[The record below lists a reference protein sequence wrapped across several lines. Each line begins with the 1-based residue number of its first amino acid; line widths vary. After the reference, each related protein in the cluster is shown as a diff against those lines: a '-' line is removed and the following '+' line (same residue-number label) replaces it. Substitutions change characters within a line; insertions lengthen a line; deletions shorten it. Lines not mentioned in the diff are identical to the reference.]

1 MKASSEREWVLILN
15 VKFYIISYIFL
26 IVFVRILPP
35 VLRKKSGRNLQQ
47 SATEHIKQNALQKGR
62 GIMKNQNQVKV
73 FVSVFLALL
82 SIQGTAMTGAAA
94 MESVPLATEQ
104 TEQVEEAVTE
114 TMPEESAP
122 SDFLSISS
130 NDAIPD
136 IIQGTPIAIN
146 GVVKSDF
153 SKITVLTV
161 GVYNAAGEQVIGK
174 TLSPNQVEYDLQN
187 LNDALPFENLQAG
200 TYQYRVTASNAT
212 NQNYTVINQSFV
224 VSSDPTVQV
233 GATEDAITIENGSK
247 IPNITV
253 GTSVSISGIV
263 RSASSNITTIT
274 VGVYDSKH
282 KMVTG
287 KNAYP
292 TASVFN
298 VKKLDDF
305 VDFSELP
312 VGTYTYEITVTN
324 GTHAN
329 YTVVNQKFIV
339 SSSSTAT
346 DDSIKITNSATIP
359 NITVGKAVSIRG
371 TVTSAKSNITKITVG
386 VFDANNTLITGN
398 SASPN
403 AKTYNVANM
412 DAAVKFGNLKA
423 GTYYYKVLVT
433 NAAHKDYEAVNQK
446 FTVSES
452 GSSTTTDQIK
462 MTNGVTIPNITAGK
476 SVSIRGTVTSATSNI
491 TKLIV
496 GIYREDGT
504 SVTGRTVVPNAKSY
518 DVSKIDPYVK
528 FGGLSAG
535 TYYYKVL
542 VTNATHTNYAVVNQK
557 FTVSGG
563 STTTTD
569 TLSMTGGVTIPNIKV
584 GNVVSIRGTVTS
596 ASSNLKS
603 VTVGVYDSNNKLVTG
618 KTVAPN
624 AKTYN
629 VRNLDAYVSF
639 GNLKAGTYYYKVI
652 ASNAAN
658 TNVAVVNQKFT
669 VSDGSSTTTDK
680 LSITGGV
687 TIPNIK
693 VGNVVSI
700 RGTVTSAS
708 SNLKSVTVG
717 VYDSN
722 NKLVTGKTAT
732 PNAKT
737 YNIRNLDAYVSF
749 GDLKAGTYY
758 YKVIAS
764 NAANTNV
771 AIVNQKF
778 TVSDGSSTTTDKL
791 SITGGVTIPNIKVG
805 NVVSIRGTVTSAS
818 SNLKSVTVG
827 VYDSSNKLVTGKTVA
842 PNAKTYNVR
851 NLDAY
856 VSFGDLKAGTYYYK
870 VITSNA
876 ANTNVA
882 VVNQKFT
889 VSDGSS
895 TTTDTLSIT
904 GGVTIPNIKIGN
916 VVSIRGTVTSA
927 SSNLKSVTV
936 GVYDS
941 NNKLVTG
948 KTVAPNAKTYN
959 VRNLDAYVSFGDL
972 KAGTYYYKVIASNAA
987 NTNVA
992 VVNQKFTVSDGSST
1006 TTTDTLSITG
1016 GVTIPNIKVGNVVSI
1031 RGTVTS
1037 TSSNLKS
1044 VTVGVYDS
1052 NNKLVTGKTATPNA
1066 KTYNIRNLDAYV
1078 DFGSLKAGTYYYK
1091 VFATNATTTNFPVV
1105 EQKFTVSANGG
1116 TTSNTDTLS
1125 ITGGTTVPNIKVGNT
1140 VVVQGT
1146 IQSKTS
1152 NITSLTVGVFDQ
1164 NQKLVTGKTVHPNV
1178 RTYNVH
1184 NLDYYVN
1191 FGDLKAGTYY
1201 YKVIATNGAYTNQ
1214 AVVNQKFTV
1223 SDGSSTTTDK
1233 LSMTGG
1239 VTIPNIKVGNVVSIR
1254 GTVTSAS
1261 SNLKSVTV
1269 GVYDSNNNL
1278 VTGKTVAPN
1287 AKTYNVRNL
1296 DAYVSFG
1303 DLQAGTYYYRVFA
1316 TNAAN
1321 TNVAVVNQKF
1331 TVSDGSSTT
1340 TDKLSMTGGVTIP
1353 NIKVG
1358 NVVSIRGTVTS
1369 ASSNLKSVT
1378 AGVYDSNNK
1387 LVTGKTATPNAKT
1400 YNVSN
1405 LDAYVD
1411 FGSLKAG
1418 TYYYRVFATNAT
1430 TTNFPVVEQKFTVSA
1445 NGSTTASDTLSIS
1458 GGTSVPNITEGTS
1471 VVVKGTVS
1479 SASSNITSVTV
1490 GVYSASGNLITG
1502 KTVKPNAKSY
1512 DLRKLDAY
1520 VNFNLL
1526 TPGSYLY
1533 RVTVSNGT
1541 KTQQLVNQAFQVK
1554 AKSGS
1559 AQNKDKL
1566 TLSGG
1571 TTIPNI
1577 KVGKAVSIRGTVK
1590 SATSNITSLT
1600 VGVFSSSGNL
1610 VTGKTVRPNAKS
1622 YDIHQVDAYVN
1633 FNLLSP
1639 DTYYYSVIA
1648 TNGSYQNQIVSYQ
1661 KFTVTK

>member
-1 MKASSEREWVLILN
+1 
-15 VKFYIISYIFL
+15 
-26 IVFVRILPP
+26 
-35 VLRKKSGRNLQQ
+35 
-47 SATEHIKQNALQKGR
+47 
-62 GIMKNQNQVKV
+62 MKNQNQIKV

-94 MESVPLATEQ
+94 MVSTPDPTEQ
-104 TEQVEEAVTE
+104 TKEAVTE
-114 TMPEESAP
+114 VLPEEYAP
-122 SDFLSISS
+122 ADFLSISG
-130 NDAIPD
+130 NDAIPN
-136 IIQGTPIAIN
+136 IIQGTPLAIN
-146 GVVKSDF
+146 GTVKSDF

-174 TLSPNQVEYDLQN
+174 TLSPNQVEFNLQS
-187 LNDALPFENLQAG
+187 LNDDLPFETLQAG
-200 TYQYRVTASNAT
+200 TYHYRVTASNAT
-212 NQNYTVINQSFV
+212 HQDFTVINQSFV

-274 VGVYDSKH
+274 VGVYDSNH

-324 GTHAN
+324 GTHTN
-329 YTVVNQKFIV
+329 YTVVNQKFTV

-346 DDSIKITNSATIP
+346 DDSIKITNNATIP
-359 NITVGKAVSIRG
+359 NIMVGKAVSIRG

-386 VFDANNTLITGN
+386 VFDANNTLVTGN

-446 FTVSES
+446 FIVSES

-557 FTVSGG
+557 FTVSDD
-563 STTTTD
+563 ST
-569 TLSMTGGVTIPNIKV
+569 
-584 GNVVSIRGTVTS
+584 
-596 ASSNLKS
+596 
-603 VTVGVYDSNNKLVTG
+603 
-618 KTVAPN
+618 
-624 AKTYN
+624 
-629 VRNLDAYVSF
+629 
-639 GNLKAGTYYYKVI
+639 
-652 ASNAAN
+652 
-658 TNVAVVNQKFT
+658 
-669 VSDGSSTTTDK
+669 TTTDK

-737 YNIRNLDAYVSF
+737 YN
-749 GDLKAGTYY
+749 
-758 YKVIAS
+758 
-764 NAANTNV
+764 
-771 AIVNQKF
+771 
-778 TVSDGSSTTTDKL
+778 
-791 SITGGVTIPNIKVG
+791 
-805 NVVSIRGTVTSAS
+805 
-818 SNLKSVTVG
+818 
-827 VYDSSNKLVTGKTVA
+827 
-842 PNAKTYNVR
+842 VR

-856 VSFGDLKAGTYYYK
+856 VSFGD
-870 VITSNA
+870 
-876 ANTNVA
+876 
-882 VVNQKFT
+882 
-889 VSDGSS
+889 
-895 TTTDTLSIT
+895 
-904 GGVTIPNIKIGN
+904 
-916 VVSIRGTVTSA
+916 
-927 SSNLKSVTV
+927 
-936 GVYDS
+936 
-941 NNKLVTG
+941 
-948 KTVAPNAKTYN
+948 
-959 VRNLDAYVSFGDL
+959 
-972 KAGTYYYKVIASNAA
+972 
-987 NTNVA
+987 
-992 VVNQKFTVSDGSST
+992 
-1006 TTTDTLSITG
+1006 
-1016 GVTIPNIKVGNVVSI
+1016 
-1031 RGTVTS
+1031 
-1037 TSSNLKS
+1037 
-1044 VTVGVYDS
+1044 
-1052 NNKLVTGKTATPNA
+1052 
-1066 KTYNIRNLDAYV
+1066 
-1078 DFGSLKAGTYYYK
+1078 
-1091 VFATNATTTNFPVV
+1091 
-1105 EQKFTVSANGG
+1105 
-1116 TTSNTDTLS
+1116 
-1125 ITGGTTVPNIKVGNT
+1125 
-1140 VVVQGT
+1140 
-1146 IQSKTS
+1146 
-1152 NITSLTVGVFDQ
+1152 
-1164 NQKLVTGKTVHPNV
+1164 
-1178 RTYNVH
+1178 
-1184 NLDYYVN
+1184 
-1191 FGDLKAGTYY
+1191 
-1201 YKVIATNGAYTNQ
+1201 
-1214 AVVNQKFTV
+1214 
-1223 SDGSSTTTDK
+1223 
-1233 LSMTGG
+1233 
-1239 VTIPNIKVGNVVSIR
+1239 
-1254 GTVTSAS
+1254 
-1261 SNLKSVTV
+1261 
-1269 GVYDSNNNL
+1269 
-1278 VTGKTVAPN
+1278 
-1287 AKTYNVRNL
+1287 
-1296 DAYVSFG
+1296 
-1303 DLQAGTYYYRVFA
+1303 
-1316 TNAAN
+1316 
-1321 TNVAVVNQKF
+1321 
-1331 TVSDGSSTT
+1331 
-1340 TDKLSMTGGVTIP
+1340 
-1353 NIKVG
+1353 
-1358 NVVSIRGTVTS
+1358 
-1369 ASSNLKSVT
+1369 
-1378 AGVYDSNNK
+1378 
-1387 LVTGKTATPNAKT
+1387 
-1400 YNVSN
+1400 
-1405 LDAYVD
+1405 
-1411 FGSLKAG
+1411 LKAG

-1502 KTVKPNAKSY
+1502 KTAKPNAKSY

-1559 AQNKDKL
+1559 AQSKDKL

-1590 SATSNITSLT
+1590 SGTSNITSLT
-1600 VGVFSSSGNL
+1600 VGVFTSSGNL

-1639 DTYYYSVIA
+1639 DTYYYGVIA

-1661 KFTVTK
+1661 KFKVTE

>member
-1 MKASSEREWVLILN
+1 
-15 VKFYIISYIFL
+15 
-26 IVFVRILPP
+26 
-35 VLRKKSGRNLQQ
+35 
-47 SATEHIKQNALQKGR
+47 
-62 GIMKNQNQVKV
+62 MKNQNQIKV

-94 MESVPLATEQ
+94 MVSTPDPTEQ
-104 TEQVEEAVTE
+104 TEQMEEAVTE
-114 TMPEESAP
+114 TMPEESLS
-122 SDFLSISS
+122 SDALSISS

-187 LNDALPFENLQAG
+187 LNDALPFENLQDG

-212 NQNYTVINQSFV
+212 NQNYIVINQSFV

-274 VGVYDSKH
+274 VGVYDSNH

-324 GTHAN
+324 GTHTN
-329 YTVVNQKFIV
+329 YTVVNQKFTV

-346 DDSIKITNSATIP
+346 DDSIKITNNATIP
-359 NITVGKAVSIRG
+359 NIMVGKAVSIRG

-386 VFDANNTLITGN
+386 VFDANNTLVTGN

-403 AKTYNVANM
+403 AKIYNVANM

-446 FTVSES
+446 FIVSES

-557 FTVSGG
+557 FTVSDG
-563 STTTTD
+563 ST
-569 TLSMTGGVTIPNIKV
+569 
-584 GNVVSIRGTVTS
+584 
-596 ASSNLKS
+596 
-603 VTVGVYDSNNKLVTG
+603 
-618 KTVAPN
+618 
-624 AKTYN
+624 
-629 VRNLDAYVSF
+629 
-639 GNLKAGTYYYKVI
+639 
-652 ASNAAN
+652 
-658 TNVAVVNQKFT
+658 
-669 VSDGSSTTTDK
+669 TTTDK

-693 VGNVVSI
+693 V
-700 RGTVTSAS
+700 
-708 SNLKSVTVG
+708 
-717 VYDSN
+717 
-722 NKLVTGKTAT
+722 
-732 PNAKT
+732 
-737 YNIRNLDAYVSF
+737 
-749 GDLKAGTYY
+749 
-758 YKVIAS
+758 
-764 NAANTNV
+764 
-771 AIVNQKF
+771 
-778 TVSDGSSTTTDKL
+778 
-791 SITGGVTIPNIKVG
+791 
-805 NVVSIRGTVTSAS
+805 
-818 SNLKSVTVG
+818 
-827 VYDSSNKLVTGKTVA
+827 
-842 PNAKTYNVR
+842 
-851 NLDAY
+851 
-856 VSFGDLKAGTYYYK
+856 
-870 VITSNA
+870 
-876 ANTNVA
+876 
-882 VVNQKFT
+882 
-889 VSDGSS
+889 
-895 TTTDTLSIT
+895 
-904 GGVTIPNIKIGN
+904 GN

-992 VVNQKFTVSDGSST
+992 VVNQKFTVSDGST
-1006 TTTDTLSITG
+1006 
-1016 GVTIPNIKVGNVVSI
+1016 
-1031 RGTVTS
+1031 
-1037 TSSNLKS
+1037 
-1044 VTVGVYDS
+1044 
-1052 NNKLVTGKTATPNA
+1052 
-1066 KTYNIRNLDAYV
+1066 
-1078 DFGSLKAGTYYYK
+1078 
-1091 VFATNATTTNFPVV
+1091 
-1105 EQKFTVSANGG
+1105 
-1116 TTSNTDTLS
+1116 
-1125 ITGGTTVPNIKVGNT
+1125 
-1140 VVVQGT
+1140 
-1146 IQSKTS
+1146 
-1152 NITSLTVGVFDQ
+1152 
-1164 NQKLVTGKTVHPNV
+1164 
-1178 RTYNVH
+1178 
-1184 NLDYYVN
+1184 
-1191 FGDLKAGTYY
+1191 
-1201 YKVIATNGAYTNQ
+1201 
-1214 AVVNQKFTV
+1214 
-1223 SDGSSTTTDK
+1223 TTTDK
-1233 LSMTGG
+1233 LSITGG

-1269 GVYDSNNNL
+1269 GVYDSNNKL
-1278 VTGKTVAPN
+1278 VTGKTATPN

-1303 DLQAGTYYYRVFA
+1303 D
-1316 TNAAN
+1316 
-1321 TNVAVVNQKF
+1321 
-1331 TVSDGSSTT
+1331 
-1340 TDKLSMTGGVTIP
+1340 
-1353 NIKVG
+1353 
-1358 NVVSIRGTVTS
+1358 
-1369 ASSNLKSVT
+1369 
-1378 AGVYDSNNK
+1378 
-1387 LVTGKTATPNAKT
+1387 
-1400 YNVSN
+1400 
-1405 LDAYVD
+1405 
-1411 FGSLKAG
+1411 LKAG

-1502 KTVKPNAKSY
+1502 KTAKPNAKSY

-1559 AQNKDKL
+1559 AQSKDKL

-1600 VGVFSSSGNL
+1600 VGVFTASGNF
-1610 VTGKTVRPNAKS
+1610 VTGKTVKPNAKS
-1622 YDIHQVDAYVN
+1622 YDVSRLDNYVN
-1633 FNLLSP
+1633 FNILSA
-1639 DTYYYSVIA
+1639 DTYYYGIIA

-1661 KFTVTK
+1661 KFKVTE

>member
-1 MKASSEREWVLILN
+1 
-15 VKFYIISYIFL
+15 
-26 IVFVRILPP
+26 
-35 VLRKKSGRNLQQ
+35 
-47 SATEHIKQNALQKGR
+47 
-62 GIMKNQNQVKV
+62 MKNQNQIKV

-94 MESVPLATEQ
+94 MVSTPDPTEQ
-104 TEQVEEAVTE
+104 TKEAVTE
-114 TMPEESAP
+114 VLPEEYAP
-122 SDFLSISS
+122 ADFLSISG
-130 NDAIPD
+130 NDAIPN
-136 IIQGTPIAIN
+136 IIQGTPLAIN
-146 GVVKSDF
+146 GTVKSDF

-212 NQNYTVINQSFV
+212 NQNYIVINQSFV
-224 VSSDPTVQV
+224 ISSDPTVQV
-233 GATEDAITIENGSK
+233 EATEDAITIENGSK

-274 VGVYDSKH
+274 VGVYDSNH

-324 GTHAN
+324 GTHTN
-329 YTVVNQKFIV
+329 YTVVNQKFTV

-346 DDSIKITNSATIP
+346 DDSIKITNNATIP
-359 NITVGKAVSIRG
+359 NIMVGKAVSIRG

-386 VFDANNTLITGN
+386 VFDANNTLVTGN

-433 NAAHKDYEAVNQK
+433 NASHKDYEAVNQK
-446 FTVSES
+446 FIVSES

-557 FTVSGG
+557 FTVSDG
-563 STTTTD
+563 ST
-569 TLSMTGGVTIPNIKV
+569 
-584 GNVVSIRGTVTS
+584 
-596 ASSNLKS
+596 
-603 VTVGVYDSNNKLVTG
+603 
-618 KTVAPN
+618 
-624 AKTYN
+624 
-629 VRNLDAYVSF
+629 
-639 GNLKAGTYYYKVI
+639 
-652 ASNAAN
+652 
-658 TNVAVVNQKFT
+658 
-669 VSDGSSTTTDK
+669 TTTDK

-693 VGNVVSI
+693 V
-700 RGTVTSAS
+700 
-708 SNLKSVTVG
+708 
-717 VYDSN
+717 
-722 NKLVTGKTAT
+722 
-732 PNAKT
+732 
-737 YNIRNLDAYVSF
+737 
-749 GDLKAGTYY
+749 
-758 YKVIAS
+758 
-764 NAANTNV
+764 
-771 AIVNQKF
+771 
-778 TVSDGSSTTTDKL
+778 
-791 SITGGVTIPNIKVG
+791 
-805 NVVSIRGTVTSAS
+805 
-818 SNLKSVTVG
+818 
-827 VYDSSNKLVTGKTVA
+827 
-842 PNAKTYNVR
+842 
-851 NLDAY
+851 
-856 VSFGDLKAGTYYYK
+856 
-870 VITSNA
+870 
-876 ANTNVA
+876 
-882 VVNQKFT
+882 
-889 VSDGSS
+889 
-895 TTTDTLSIT
+895 
-904 GGVTIPNIKIGN
+904 GN

-1006 TTTDTLSITG
+1006 TTTDKLSI
-1016 GVTIPNIKVGNVVSI
+1016 
-1031 RGTVTS
+1031 
-1037 TSSNLKS
+1037 
-1044 VTVGVYDS
+1044 
-1052 NNKLVTGKTATPNA
+1052 
-1066 KTYNIRNLDAYV
+1066 
-1078 DFGSLKAGTYYYK
+1078 
-1091 VFATNATTTNFPVV
+1091 
-1105 EQKFTVSANGG
+1105 
-1116 TTSNTDTLS
+1116 
-1125 ITGGTTVPNIKVGNT
+1125 
-1140 VVVQGT
+1140 
-1146 IQSKTS
+1146 
-1152 NITSLTVGVFDQ
+1152 
-1164 NQKLVTGKTVHPNV
+1164 
-1178 RTYNVH
+1178 
-1184 NLDYYVN
+1184 
-1191 FGDLKAGTYY
+1191 
-1201 YKVIATNGAYTNQ
+1201 
-1214 AVVNQKFTV
+1214 
-1223 SDGSSTTTDK
+1223 
-1233 LSMTGG
+1233 TGG

-1269 GVYDSNNNL
+1269 GVYDSNNKL

-1303 DLQAGTYYYRVFA
+1303 DLKAGTYYYKVIA
-1316 TNAAN
+1316 SNAAN

-1331 TVSDGSSTT
+1331 TVSDGSTTT
-1340 TDKLSMTGGVTIP
+1340 TDKLSITGGVTIP

-1378 AGVYDSNNK
+1378 VGVYDSNNK

-1400 YNVSN
+1400 YNVRN
-1405 LDAYVD
+1405 LDAYVS
-1411 FGSLKAG
+1411 FGDLKAG

-1502 KTVKPNAKSY
+1502 KTAKPNAKSY

-1559 AQNKDKL
+1559 AQSKDKL

-1590 SATSNITSLT
+1590 SGTSNITSLT
-1600 VGVFSSSGNL
+1600 VGVFTSSGNL

-1639 DTYYYSVIA
+1639 DTYYYGVVA
-1648 TNGSYQNQIVSYQ
+1648 TNSSYQNQIVSYQ
-1661 KFTVTK
+1661 KFKVTE

>member
-1 MKASSEREWVLILN
+1 MKVSSEREWVLVLN

-26 IVFVRILPP
+26 IIFENILPP

-47 SATEHIKQNALQKGR
+47 SATEHIEQNALQKGR
-62 GIMKNQNQVKV
+62 GIMKNQNQIKV

-94 MESVPLATEQ
+94 MVSTPDPTEQ
-104 TEQVEEAVTE
+104 TKEAVTE
-114 TMPEESAP
+114 VLPEEYAP
-122 SDFLSISS
+122 ADFLSISG
-130 NDAIPD
+130 NDAIPN
-136 IIQGTPIAIN
+136 IIQGTPLAIN
-146 GVVKSDF
+146 GTVKSDF
-153 SKITVLTV
+153 SKITVLTA
-161 GVYNAAGEQVIGK
+161 GVYDATGKQVLGK
-174 TLSPNQVEYDLQN
+174 TLSPNQVEFNLQS
-187 LNDALPFENLQAG
+187 LNDDLPFETLQAG
-200 TYQYRVTASNAT
+200 TYHYRVTASNAT
-212 NQNYTVINQSFV
+212 HQDFTVINQSFV

-274 VGVYDSKH
+274 VGVYDSNH

-324 GTHAN
+324 GTHTN
-329 YTVVNQKFIV
+329 YTVVNQKFTV

-346 DDSIKITNSATIP
+346 DDSIKITNNATIP
-359 NITVGKAVSIRG
+359 NIMVGKAVSIRG

-386 VFDANNTLITGN
+386 VFDANNTLVTGN

-446 FTVSES
+446 FIVSES

-557 FTVSGG
+557 FTVSDG
-563 STTTTD
+563 ST
-569 TLSMTGGVTIPNIKV
+569 
-584 GNVVSIRGTVTS
+584 
-596 ASSNLKS
+596 
-603 VTVGVYDSNNKLVTG
+603 
-618 KTVAPN
+618 
-624 AKTYN
+624 
-629 VRNLDAYVSF
+629 
-639 GNLKAGTYYYKVI
+639 
-652 ASNAAN
+652 
-658 TNVAVVNQKFT
+658 
-669 VSDGSSTTTDK
+669 TTTDK

-693 VGNVVSI
+693 V
-700 RGTVTSAS
+700 
-708 SNLKSVTVG
+708 
-717 VYDSN
+717 
-722 NKLVTGKTAT
+722 
-732 PNAKT
+732 
-737 YNIRNLDAYVSF
+737 
-749 GDLKAGTYY
+749 
-758 YKVIAS
+758 
-764 NAANTNV
+764 
-771 AIVNQKF
+771 
-778 TVSDGSSTTTDKL
+778 
-791 SITGGVTIPNIKVG
+791 
-805 NVVSIRGTVTSAS
+805 
-818 SNLKSVTVG
+818 
-827 VYDSSNKLVTGKTVA
+827 
-842 PNAKTYNVR
+842 
-851 NLDAY
+851 
-856 VSFGDLKAGTYYYK
+856 
-870 VITSNA
+870 
-876 ANTNVA
+876 
-882 VVNQKFT
+882 
-889 VSDGSS
+889 
-895 TTTDTLSIT
+895 
-904 GGVTIPNIKIGN
+904 GN

-992 VVNQKFTVSDGSST
+992 VVSQKFTVSDGST
-1006 TTTDTLSITG
+1006 
-1016 GVTIPNIKVGNVVSI
+1016 
-1031 RGTVTS
+1031 
-1037 TSSNLKS
+1037 
-1044 VTVGVYDS
+1044 
-1052 NNKLVTGKTATPNA
+1052 
-1066 KTYNIRNLDAYV
+1066 
-1078 DFGSLKAGTYYYK
+1078 
-1091 VFATNATTTNFPVV
+1091 
-1105 EQKFTVSANGG
+1105 
-1116 TTSNTDTLS
+1116 
-1125 ITGGTTVPNIKVGNT
+1125 
-1140 VVVQGT
+1140 
-1146 IQSKTS
+1146 
-1152 NITSLTVGVFDQ
+1152 
-1164 NQKLVTGKTVHPNV
+1164 
-1178 RTYNVH
+1178 
-1184 NLDYYVN
+1184 
-1191 FGDLKAGTYY
+1191 
-1201 YKVIATNGAYTNQ
+1201 
-1214 AVVNQKFTV
+1214 
-1223 SDGSSTTTDK
+1223 TTTDK
-1233 LSMTGG
+1233 LSITGG

-1269 GVYDSNNNL
+1269 GVYDSNNKL
-1278 VTGKTVAPN
+1278 VTGKTATPN

-1303 DLQAGTYYYRVFA
+1303 D
-1316 TNAAN
+1316 
-1321 TNVAVVNQKF
+1321 
-1331 TVSDGSSTT
+1331 
-1340 TDKLSMTGGVTIP
+1340 
-1353 NIKVG
+1353 
-1358 NVVSIRGTVTS
+1358 
-1369 ASSNLKSVT
+1369 
-1378 AGVYDSNNK
+1378 
-1387 LVTGKTATPNAKT
+1387 
-1400 YNVSN
+1400 
-1405 LDAYVD
+1405 
-1411 FGSLKAG
+1411 LKAG

-1502 KTVKPNAKSY
+1502 KTAKPNAKSY

-1559 AQNKDKL
+1559 AQSKDKL

-1571 TTIPNI
+1571 RTIPNI

-1600 VGVFSSSGNL
+1600 VGVFTASGNF
-1610 VTGKTVRPNAKS
+1610 VTGKTVKPNAKS
-1622 YDIHQVDAYVN
+1622 YDVSRLDNYVN
-1633 FNLLSP
+1633 FNILSA
-1639 DTYYYSVIA
+1639 DTYYYGIIA

-1661 KFTVTK
+1661 KFKVTE

>member
-1 MKASSEREWVLILN
+1 
-15 VKFYIISYIFL
+15 
-26 IVFVRILPP
+26 
-35 VLRKKSGRNLQQ
+35 
-47 SATEHIKQNALQKGR
+47 
-62 GIMKNQNQVKV
+62 MKNQNQIKV

-94 MESVPLATEQ
+94 MVSTPDPTEQ
-104 TEQVEEAVTE
+104 TKEAVTE
-114 TMPEESAP
+114 VLPEEYAP
-122 SDFLSISS
+122 ADFLSISG
-130 NDAIPD
+130 NDAIPN
-136 IIQGTPIAIN
+136 IIQGTPLAIN
-146 GVVKSDF
+146 GTVKSDF
-153 SKITVLTV
+153 SKITVLTA
-161 GVYNAAGEQVIGK
+161 GVYDATGKQVLGK
-174 TLSPNQVEYDLQN
+174 TLSPNQVEFNLQS
-187 LNDALPFENLQAG
+187 LNDDLPFETLQAG

-212 NQNYTVINQSFV
+212 NQNYIVINQSFV

-274 VGVYDSKH
+274 VGVYDSNH

-324 GTHAN
+324 GTHTN
-329 YTVVNQKFIV
+329 YTVVNQKFTV

-346 DDSIKITNSATIP
+346 DDSIKITNNATIP
-359 NITVGKAVSIRG
+359 NIMVGKAVSIRG

-386 VFDANNTLITGN
+386 VFDANNTLVTGN

-403 AKTYNVANM
+403 AKIYNVANM

-446 FTVSES
+446 FIVSES

-557 FTVSGG
+557 FTVSDD
-563 STTTTD
+563 ST
-569 TLSMTGGVTIPNIKV
+569 
-584 GNVVSIRGTVTS
+584 
-596 ASSNLKS
+596 
-603 VTVGVYDSNNKLVTG
+603 
-618 KTVAPN
+618 
-624 AKTYN
+624 
-629 VRNLDAYVSF
+629 
-639 GNLKAGTYYYKVI
+639 
-652 ASNAAN
+652 
-658 TNVAVVNQKFT
+658 
-669 VSDGSSTTTDK
+669 TTTDK

-700 RGTVTSAS
+700 RGT
-708 SNLKSVTVG
+708 
-717 VYDSN
+717 
-722 NKLVTGKTAT
+722 
-732 PNAKT
+732 
-737 YNIRNLDAYVSF
+737 I
-749 GDLKAGTYY
+749 
-758 YKVIAS
+758 
-764 NAANTNV
+764 
-771 AIVNQKF
+771 
-778 TVSDGSSTTTDKL
+778 
-791 SITGGVTIPNIKVG
+791 
-805 NVVSIRGTVTSAS
+805 
-818 SNLKSVTVG
+818 
-827 VYDSSNKLVTGKTVA
+827 
-842 PNAKTYNVR
+842 
-851 NLDAY
+851 
-856 VSFGDLKAGTYYYK
+856 
-870 VITSNA
+870 
-876 ANTNVA
+876 
-882 VVNQKFT
+882 
-889 VSDGSS
+889 
-895 TTTDTLSIT
+895 
-904 GGVTIPNIKIGN
+904 
-916 VVSIRGTVTSA
+916 TSA

-992 VVNQKFTVSDGSST
+992 VVNQKFTVSDGST
-1006 TTTDTLSITG
+1006 TT
-1016 GVTIPNIKVGNVVSI
+1016 
-1031 RGTVTS
+1031 
-1037 TSSNLKS
+1037 
-1044 VTVGVYDS
+1044 
-1052 NNKLVTGKTATPNA
+1052 A
-1066 KTYNIRNLDAYV
+1066 
-1078 DFGSLKAGTYYYK
+1078 
-1091 VFATNATTTNFPVV
+1091 
-1105 EQKFTVSANGG
+1105 
-1116 TTSNTDTLS
+1116 
-1125 ITGGTTVPNIKVGNT
+1125 
-1140 VVVQGT
+1140 
-1146 IQSKTS
+1146 
-1152 NITSLTVGVFDQ
+1152 
-1164 NQKLVTGKTVHPNV
+1164 
-1178 RTYNVH
+1178 
-1184 NLDYYVN
+1184 
-1191 FGDLKAGTYY
+1191 
-1201 YKVIATNGAYTNQ
+1201 
-1214 AVVNQKFTV
+1214 
-1223 SDGSSTTTDK
+1223 DK
-1233 LSMTGG
+1233 LSITGG

-1269 GVYDSNNNL
+1269 GVYDSNNKL
-1278 VTGKTVAPN
+1278 VTGKTATPN

-1303 DLQAGTYYYRVFA
+1303 D
-1316 TNAAN
+1316 
-1321 TNVAVVNQKF
+1321 
-1331 TVSDGSSTT
+1331 
-1340 TDKLSMTGGVTIP
+1340 
-1353 NIKVG
+1353 
-1358 NVVSIRGTVTS
+1358 
-1369 ASSNLKSVT
+1369 
-1378 AGVYDSNNK
+1378 
-1387 LVTGKTATPNAKT
+1387 
-1400 YNVSN
+1400 
-1405 LDAYVD
+1405 
-1411 FGSLKAG
+1411 LKAG

-1502 KTVKPNAKSY
+1502 KTAKPNAKSY

-1559 AQNKDKL
+1559 AQSKDKL

-1590 SATSNITSLT
+1590 SGTSNITSLT
-1600 VGVFSSSGNL
+1600 VGVFTSSGNL

-1639 DTYYYSVIA
+1639 DTYYYGVIA

-1661 KFTVTK
+1661 KFKVTE

>member
-1 MKASSEREWVLILN
+1 
-15 VKFYIISYIFL
+15 
-26 IVFVRILPP
+26 
-35 VLRKKSGRNLQQ
+35 
-47 SATEHIKQNALQKGR
+47 
-62 GIMKNQNQVKV
+62 MKNQNQIKV

-94 MESVPLATEQ
+94 MVSTPDPTEQ
-104 TEQVEEAVTE
+104 TKEAVTE
-114 TMPEESAP
+114 VLPEEYASA
-122 SDFLSISS
+122 DFLSISG
-130 NDAIPD
+130 NDAIPN
-136 IIQGTPIAIN
+136 IIQGTPLAIN
-146 GVVKSDF
+146 GTVKSDF

-212 NQNYTVINQSFV
+212 NQNYIVINQSFV
-224 VSSDPTVQV
+224 ISSDPTVQV
-233 GATEDAITIENGSK
+233 EATEDAITIENGSK

-263 RSASSNITTIT
+263 RSASSNITTII
-274 VGVYDSKH
+274 VGVYDSNH

-312 VGTYTYEITVTN
+312 VGTYTYEIIVTN
-324 GTHAN
+324 GTHMN
-329 YTVVNQKFIV
+329 YTVVNQKFTV

-346 DDSIKITNSATIP
+346 DDSIKITNNATIP
-359 NITVGKAVSIRG
+359 NIMVGKAVSIRG

-386 VFDANNTLITGN
+386 VFDANNTLVTGN

-433 NAAHKDYEAVNQK
+433 NAAHKNYEAVNQK
-446 FTVSES
+446 FIVSES

-557 FTVSGG
+557 FTVSDG

-569 TLSMTGGVTIPNIKV
+569 KLSMTGGVTIPNIKV

-618 KTVAPN
+618 KTVTPN

-639 GNLKAGTYYYKVI
+639 GDLKAGTYYYKVI

-669 VSDGSSTTTDK
+669 VSDGSTTTTDK

-737 YNIRNLDAYVSF
+737 YN
-749 GDLKAGTYY
+749 
-758 YKVIAS
+758 
-764 NAANTNV
+764 
-771 AIVNQKF
+771 
-778 TVSDGSSTTTDKL
+778 
-791 SITGGVTIPNIKVG
+791 
-805 NVVSIRGTVTSAS
+805 
-818 SNLKSVTVG
+818 
-827 VYDSSNKLVTGKTVA
+827 
-842 PNAKTYNVR
+842 VR

-856 VSFGDLKAGTYYYK
+856 VSFGD
-870 VITSNA
+870 
-876 ANTNVA
+876 
-882 VVNQKFT
+882 
-889 VSDGSS
+889 
-895 TTTDTLSIT
+895 
-904 GGVTIPNIKIGN
+904 
-916 VVSIRGTVTSA
+916 
-927 SSNLKSVTV
+927 
-936 GVYDS
+936 
-941 NNKLVTG
+941 
-948 KTVAPNAKTYN
+948 
-959 VRNLDAYVSFGDL
+959 
-972 KAGTYYYKVIASNAA
+972 
-987 NTNVA
+987 
-992 VVNQKFTVSDGSST
+992 
-1006 TTTDTLSITG
+1006 
-1016 GVTIPNIKVGNVVSI
+1016 
-1031 RGTVTS
+1031 
-1037 TSSNLKS
+1037 
-1044 VTVGVYDS
+1044 
-1052 NNKLVTGKTATPNA
+1052 
-1066 KTYNIRNLDAYV
+1066 
-1078 DFGSLKAGTYYYK
+1078 
-1091 VFATNATTTNFPVV
+1091 
-1105 EQKFTVSANGG
+1105 
-1116 TTSNTDTLS
+1116 
-1125 ITGGTTVPNIKVGNT
+1125 
-1140 VVVQGT
+1140 
-1146 IQSKTS
+1146 
-1152 NITSLTVGVFDQ
+1152 
-1164 NQKLVTGKTVHPNV
+1164 
-1178 RTYNVH
+1178 
-1184 NLDYYVN
+1184 
-1191 FGDLKAGTYY
+1191 
-1201 YKVIATNGAYTNQ
+1201 
-1214 AVVNQKFTV
+1214 
-1223 SDGSSTTTDK
+1223 
-1233 LSMTGG
+1233 
-1239 VTIPNIKVGNVVSIR
+1239 
-1254 GTVTSAS
+1254 
-1261 SNLKSVTV
+1261 
-1269 GVYDSNNNL
+1269 
-1278 VTGKTVAPN
+1278 
-1287 AKTYNVRNL
+1287 
-1296 DAYVSFG
+1296 
-1303 DLQAGTYYYRVFA
+1303 
-1316 TNAAN
+1316 
-1321 TNVAVVNQKF
+1321 
-1331 TVSDGSSTT
+1331 
-1340 TDKLSMTGGVTIP
+1340 
-1353 NIKVG
+1353 
-1358 NVVSIRGTVTS
+1358 
-1369 ASSNLKSVT
+1369 
-1378 AGVYDSNNK
+1378 
-1387 LVTGKTATPNAKT
+1387 
-1400 YNVSN
+1400 
-1405 LDAYVD
+1405 
-1411 FGSLKAG
+1411 LKAG

-1502 KTVKPNAKSY
+1502 KTAKPNAKSY

-1541 KTQQLVNQAFQVK
+1541 KIQQLVNQAFQVK

-1559 AQNKDKL
+1559 AQSKDKL

-1590 SATSNITSLT
+1590 SGTSNITSLT

-1639 DTYYYSVIA
+1639 DTYYYGVIA
-1648 TNGSYQNQIVSYQ
+1648 TNSSYQNQIVSYQ

>member
-1 MKASSEREWVLILN
+1 
-15 VKFYIISYIFL
+15 
-26 IVFVRILPP
+26 
-35 VLRKKSGRNLQQ
+35 
-47 SATEHIKQNALQKGR
+47 
-62 GIMKNQNQVKV
+62 MKNQNQIKV

-104 TEQVEEAVTE
+104 TEQMEEAVTE
-114 TMPEESAP
+114 TMPEESLS
-122 SDFLSISS
+122 SDALSISS

-136 IIQGTPIAIN
+136 IIQGTPLAIN

-212 NQNYTVINQSFV
+212 NQNYIVINQSFV

-274 VGVYDSKH
+274 VGVYDSNH

-324 GTHAN
+324 GTHTN
-329 YTVVNQKFIV
+329 YTVVNQKFTV

-346 DDSIKITNSATIP
+346 DDSIKITNNATIP
-359 NITVGKAVSIRG
+359 NIMVGKAVSIRG

-386 VFDANNTLITGN
+386 VFDANNTLVTGN

-433 NAAHKDYEAVNQK
+433 NAAHKDYEVVNQK
-446 FTVSES
+446 FIVSES

-557 FTVSGG
+557 FTVSDD
-563 STTTTD
+563 ST
-569 TLSMTGGVTIPNIKV
+569 
-584 GNVVSIRGTVTS
+584 
-596 ASSNLKS
+596 
-603 VTVGVYDSNNKLVTG
+603 
-618 KTVAPN
+618 
-624 AKTYN
+624 
-629 VRNLDAYVSF
+629 
-639 GNLKAGTYYYKVI
+639 
-652 ASNAAN
+652 
-658 TNVAVVNQKFT
+658 
-669 VSDGSSTTTDK
+669 TTTDK

-693 VGNVVSI
+693 V
-700 RGTVTSAS
+700 
-708 SNLKSVTVG
+708 
-717 VYDSN
+717 
-722 NKLVTGKTAT
+722 
-732 PNAKT
+732 
-737 YNIRNLDAYVSF
+737 
-749 GDLKAGTYY
+749 
-758 YKVIAS
+758 
-764 NAANTNV
+764 
-771 AIVNQKF
+771 
-778 TVSDGSSTTTDKL
+778 
-791 SITGGVTIPNIKVG
+791 
-805 NVVSIRGTVTSAS
+805 
-818 SNLKSVTVG
+818 
-827 VYDSSNKLVTGKTVA
+827 
-842 PNAKTYNVR
+842 
-851 NLDAY
+851 
-856 VSFGDLKAGTYYYK
+856 
-870 VITSNA
+870 
-876 ANTNVA
+876 
-882 VVNQKFT
+882 
-889 VSDGSS
+889 
-895 TTTDTLSIT
+895 
-904 GGVTIPNIKIGN
+904 GN

-1006 TTTDTLSITG
+1006 TTTDKLSI
-1016 GVTIPNIKVGNVVSI
+1016 
-1031 RGTVTS
+1031 
-1037 TSSNLKS
+1037 
-1044 VTVGVYDS
+1044 
-1052 NNKLVTGKTATPNA
+1052 
-1066 KTYNIRNLDAYV
+1066 
-1078 DFGSLKAGTYYYK
+1078 
-1091 VFATNATTTNFPVV
+1091 
-1105 EQKFTVSANGG
+1105 
-1116 TTSNTDTLS
+1116 
-1125 ITGGTTVPNIKVGNT
+1125 
-1140 VVVQGT
+1140 
-1146 IQSKTS
+1146 
-1152 NITSLTVGVFDQ
+1152 
-1164 NQKLVTGKTVHPNV
+1164 
-1178 RTYNVH
+1178 
-1184 NLDYYVN
+1184 
-1191 FGDLKAGTYY
+1191 
-1201 YKVIATNGAYTNQ
+1201 
-1214 AVVNQKFTV
+1214 
-1223 SDGSSTTTDK
+1223 
-1233 LSMTGG
+1233 TGG

-1269 GVYDSNNNL
+1269 GVYDSNNKL
-1278 VTGKTVAPN
+1278 VTGKTATPN

-1303 DLQAGTYYYRVFA
+1303 D
-1316 TNAAN
+1316 
-1321 TNVAVVNQKF
+1321 
-1331 TVSDGSSTT
+1331 
-1340 TDKLSMTGGVTIP
+1340 
-1353 NIKVG
+1353 
-1358 NVVSIRGTVTS
+1358 
-1369 ASSNLKSVT
+1369 
-1378 AGVYDSNNK
+1378 
-1387 LVTGKTATPNAKT
+1387 
-1400 YNVSN
+1400 
-1405 LDAYVD
+1405 
-1411 FGSLKAG
+1411 LKAG

-1502 KTVKPNAKSY
+1502 KTAKPNAKSY

-1541 KTQQLVNQAFQVK
+1541 KTQQLVNQAFRVK

-1559 AQNKDKL
+1559 AQSKDKL

-1590 SATSNITSLT
+1590 SGTSNITSLT
-1600 VGVFSSSGNL
+1600 VGVFTSSGNL

-1639 DTYYYSVIA
+1639 DTYYYGVVA
-1648 TNGSYQNQIVSYQ
+1648 TNSSYQNQIVSYQ

>member
-1 MKASSEREWVLILN
+1 
-15 VKFYIISYIFL
+15 
-26 IVFVRILPP
+26 
-35 VLRKKSGRNLQQ
+35 
-47 SATEHIKQNALQKGR
+47 
-62 GIMKNQNQVKV
+62 MKNQNQIKV

-94 MESVPLATEQ
+94 MVSTPDPTEQ
-104 TEQVEEAVTE
+104 TKEAVTE
-114 TMPEESAP
+114 VLPEEYASA
-122 SDFLSISS
+122 DFLSISG
-130 NDAIPD
+130 NDAIPN
-136 IIQGTPIAIN
+136 IIQGTPLAIN
-146 GVVKSDF
+146 GTVKSDF

-212 NQNYTVINQSFV
+212 NQNYIVINQSFV
-224 VSSDPTVQV
+224 ISSDPTVQV
-233 GATEDAITIENGSK
+233 EATEDAITIENGSK

-274 VGVYDSKH
+274 VGVYDSNH

-324 GTHAN
+324 GTHTN
-329 YTVVNQKFIV
+329 YTVVNQKFTV

-346 DDSIKITNSATIP
+346 DDSIKITNNATIP
-359 NITVGKAVSIRG
+359 NIMVGKAVSIRG

-386 VFDANNTLITGN
+386 VFDANNTLVTGN

-446 FTVSES
+446 FIVSES

-504 SVTGRTVVPNAKSY
+504 SVTGRTIVPNAKSY

-528 FGGLSAG
+528 FGGLSSG
-535 TYYYKVL
+535 TYYYKIL

-557 FTVSGG
+557 FTVSDG

-569 TLSMTGGVTIPNIKV
+569 KLSMTGGVTIPNIKV
-584 GNVVSIRGTVTS
+584 
-596 ASSNLKS
+596 
-603 VTVGVYDSNNKLVTG
+603 
-618 KTVAPN
+618 
-624 AKTYN
+624 
-629 VRNLDAYVSF
+629 
-639 GNLKAGTYYYKVI
+639 
-652 ASNAAN
+652 
-658 TNVAVVNQKFT
+658 
-669 VSDGSSTTTDK
+669 
-680 LSITGGV
+680 
-687 TIPNIK
+687 
-693 VGNVVSI
+693 
-700 RGTVTSAS
+700 
-708 SNLKSVTVG
+708 
-717 VYDSN
+717 
-722 NKLVTGKTAT
+722 
-732 PNAKT
+732 
-737 YNIRNLDAYVSF
+737 
-749 GDLKAGTYY
+749 
-758 YKVIAS
+758 
-764 NAANTNV
+764 
-771 AIVNQKF
+771 
-778 TVSDGSSTTTDKL
+778 
-791 SITGGVTIPNIKVG
+791 
-805 NVVSIRGTVTSAS
+805 
-818 SNLKSVTVG
+818 
-827 VYDSSNKLVTGKTVA
+827 
-842 PNAKTYNVR
+842 
-851 NLDAY
+851 
-856 VSFGDLKAGTYYYK
+856 
-870 VITSNA
+870 
-876 ANTNVA
+876 
-882 VVNQKFT
+882 
-889 VSDGSS
+889 
-895 TTTDTLSIT
+895 
-904 GGVTIPNIKIGN
+904 GN

-992 VVNQKFTVSDGSST
+992 VVNQKFTVSDGST
-1006 TTTDTLSITG
+1006 ITTDTLSI
-1016 GVTIPNIKVGNVVSI
+1016 
-1031 RGTVTS
+1031 
-1037 TSSNLKS
+1037 
-1044 VTVGVYDS
+1044 
-1052 NNKLVTGKTATPNA
+1052 
-1066 KTYNIRNLDAYV
+1066 
-1078 DFGSLKAGTYYYK
+1078 
-1091 VFATNATTTNFPVV
+1091 
-1105 EQKFTVSANGG
+1105 
-1116 TTSNTDTLS
+1116 
-1125 ITGGTTVPNIKVGNT
+1125 
-1140 VVVQGT
+1140 
-1146 IQSKTS
+1146 
-1152 NITSLTVGVFDQ
+1152 
-1164 NQKLVTGKTVHPNV
+1164 
-1178 RTYNVH
+1178 
-1184 NLDYYVN
+1184 
-1191 FGDLKAGTYY
+1191 
-1201 YKVIATNGAYTNQ
+1201 
-1214 AVVNQKFTV
+1214 
-1223 SDGSSTTTDK
+1223 
-1233 LSMTGG
+1233 TGG

-1269 GVYDSNNNL
+1269 GVYDSNNKL

-1287 AKTYNVRNL
+1287 AKTYNIRNL

-1303 DLQAGTYYYRVFA
+1303 DLSVGTYSYKVIA
-1316 TNAAN
+1316 TNATH
-1321 TNVAVVNQKF
+1321 TNYAVVNQKF
-1331 TVSDGSSTT
+1331 TVSANGSQTADTLHITGGTSVPNITEGTSVVVKGTVSSAASNITSVTVGVYSASGNLITGKTVRPNAKTYDLRRLDAYVNFNLLTPGSYLYRVTVTNGTT
-1340 TDKLSMTGGVTIP
+1340 SQHLVNQAFQVKAKSGSVQSQDKLTLSGGTTIP

-1378 AGVYDSNNK
+1378 VGVYDSNNK

-1400 YNVSN
+1400 YNVRN
-1405 LDAYVD
+1405 LDAYVS
-1411 FGSLKAG
+1411 FGDLKAG

-1445 NGSTTASDTLSIS
+1445 NGSTTESDTLSIS

-1502 KTVKPNAKSY
+1502 KTAKPNAKSY

-1559 AQNKDKL
+1559 AQSKDKL

-1590 SATSNITSLT
+1590 SGTSNITSLT
-1600 VGVFSSSGNL
+1600 VGVFTSSGNL

-1639 DTYYYSVIA
+1639 DTYYYGVVA
-1648 TNGSYQNQIVSYQ
+1648 TNSSYQNQIVSYQ

>member
-1 MKASSEREWVLILN
+1 
-15 VKFYIISYIFL
+15 
-26 IVFVRILPP
+26 
-35 VLRKKSGRNLQQ
+35 
-47 SATEHIKQNALQKGR
+47 
-62 GIMKNQNQVKV
+62 MKNQNQVKV

-104 TEQVEEAVTE
+104 TEQMEEAVTE
-114 TMPEESAP
+114 TMPEESLS
-122 SDFLSISS
+122 SDALSISS

-146 GVVKSDF
+146 GVVKSNF

-212 NQNYTVINQSFV
+212 NQNYIVINQSFV

-274 VGVYDSKH
+274 VGVYDSNH

-324 GTHAN
+324 GTHTN
-329 YTVVNQKFIV
+329 YTVVNQKFTV

-346 DDSIKITNSATIP
+346 DDSIKITNNATIP
-359 NITVGKAVSIRG
+359 NIMVGKAVSIRG

-386 VFDANNTLITGN
+386 VFDANNTLVTGN

-446 FTVSES
+446 FIVSES

-557 FTVSGG
+557 FTVSDG
-563 STTTTD
+563 ST
-569 TLSMTGGVTIPNIKV
+569 
-584 GNVVSIRGTVTS
+584 
-596 ASSNLKS
+596 
-603 VTVGVYDSNNKLVTG
+603 
-618 KTVAPN
+618 
-624 AKTYN
+624 
-629 VRNLDAYVSF
+629 
-639 GNLKAGTYYYKVI
+639 
-652 ASNAAN
+652 
-658 TNVAVVNQKFT
+658 
-669 VSDGSSTTTDK
+669 
-680 LSITGGV
+680 
-687 TIPNIK
+687 
-693 VGNVVSI
+693 
-700 RGTVTSAS
+700 
-708 SNLKSVTVG
+708 
-717 VYDSN
+717 
-722 NKLVTGKTAT
+722 
-732 PNAKT
+732 
-737 YNIRNLDAYVSF
+737 
-749 GDLKAGTYY
+749 
-758 YKVIAS
+758 
-764 NAANTNV
+764 
-771 AIVNQKF
+771 
-778 TVSDGSSTTTDKL
+778 
-791 SITGGVTIPNIKVG
+791 
-805 NVVSIRGTVTSAS
+805 
-818 SNLKSVTVG
+818 
-827 VYDSSNKLVTGKTVA
+827 
-842 PNAKTYNVR
+842 
-851 NLDAY
+851 
-856 VSFGDLKAGTYYYK
+856 
-870 VITSNA
+870 
-876 ANTNVA
+876 
-882 VVNQKFT
+882 
-889 VSDGSS
+889 

-904 GGVTIPNIKIGN
+904 GGVTIPNIKVGN

-992 VVNQKFTVSDGSST
+992 VVNQKFTVSDGST
-1006 TTTDTLSITG
+1006 TTTDTLSI
-1016 GVTIPNIKVGNVVSI
+1016 
-1031 RGTVTS
+1031 
-1037 TSSNLKS
+1037 
-1044 VTVGVYDS
+1044 
-1052 NNKLVTGKTATPNA
+1052 
-1066 KTYNIRNLDAYV
+1066 
-1078 DFGSLKAGTYYYK
+1078 
-1091 VFATNATTTNFPVV
+1091 
-1105 EQKFTVSANGG
+1105 
-1116 TTSNTDTLS
+1116 
-1125 ITGGTTVPNIKVGNT
+1125 
-1140 VVVQGT
+1140 
-1146 IQSKTS
+1146 
-1152 NITSLTVGVFDQ
+1152 
-1164 NQKLVTGKTVHPNV
+1164 
-1178 RTYNVH
+1178 
-1184 NLDYYVN
+1184 
-1191 FGDLKAGTYY
+1191 
-1201 YKVIATNGAYTNQ
+1201 
-1214 AVVNQKFTV
+1214 
-1223 SDGSSTTTDK
+1223 
-1233 LSMTGG
+1233 TGG

-1269 GVYDSNNNL
+1269 GVYDSNNKL
-1278 VTGKTVAPN
+1278 VTGKTATPN

-1303 DLQAGTYYYRVFA
+1303 D
-1316 TNAAN
+1316 
-1321 TNVAVVNQKF
+1321 
-1331 TVSDGSSTT
+1331 
-1340 TDKLSMTGGVTIP
+1340 
-1353 NIKVG
+1353 
-1358 NVVSIRGTVTS
+1358 
-1369 ASSNLKSVT
+1369 
-1378 AGVYDSNNK
+1378 
-1387 LVTGKTATPNAKT
+1387 
-1400 YNVSN
+1400 
-1405 LDAYVD
+1405 
-1411 FGSLKAG
+1411 LKAG

-1502 KTVKPNAKSY
+1502 KTAKPNAKSY

-1559 AQNKDKL
+1559 AQSKDKL

-1571 TTIPNI
+1571 ATIPNI

-1590 SATSNITSLT
+1590 SGTSNITSLT

-1639 DTYYYSVIA
+1639 DTYYYGVIA
-1648 TNGSYQNQIVSYQ
+1648 TNSSYQNQIVSYQ

>member
-1 MKASSEREWVLILN
+1 MKVSSEREWVLVLN

-26 IVFVRILPP
+26 IIFENILPP

-47 SATEHIKQNALQKGR
+47 SATEHIEQNALQKGR
-62 GIMKNQNQVKV
+62 GIMKNQNQIKV

-94 MESVPLATEQ
+94 MVSTPDPTEQ
-104 TEQVEEAVTE
+104 TKEAVTE
-114 TMPEESAP
+114 VLPEEYAP
-122 SDFLSISS
+122 ADFLSISG
-130 NDAIPD
+130 NDAIPN
-136 IIQGTPIAIN
+136 IIQGTPLAIN
-146 GVVKSDF
+146 GTVKSDF

-212 NQNYTVINQSFV
+212 NQNYIVINQSFV
-224 VSSDPTVQV
+224 ISSDPTVQV
-233 GATEDAITIENGSK
+233 EATEDAITIENGSK

-274 VGVYDSKH
+274 VGVYDSNH

-324 GTHAN
+324 GTHTN
-329 YTVVNQKFIV
+329 YTVVNQKFTV

-346 DDSIKITNSATIP
+346 DDSIKITNNATIP
-359 NITVGKAVSIRG
+359 NIMVGKAVSIRG

-386 VFDANNTLITGN
+386 VFDANNTLVTGN

-403 AKTYNVANM
+403 AKIYNVANM

-446 FTVSES
+446 FIVSES

-557 FTVSGG
+557 FTVSDG

-569 TLSMTGGVTIPNIKV
+569 KLSM
-584 GNVVSIRGTVTS
+584 
-596 ASSNLKS
+596 
-603 VTVGVYDSNNKLVTG
+603 
-618 KTVAPN
+618 
-624 AKTYN
+624 
-629 VRNLDAYVSF
+629 
-639 GNLKAGTYYYKVI
+639 
-652 ASNAAN
+652 
-658 TNVAVVNQKFT
+658 
-669 VSDGSSTTTDK
+669 
-680 LSITGGV
+680 TGGV

-737 YNIRNLDAYVSF
+737 YN
-749 GDLKAGTYY
+749 
-758 YKVIAS
+758 
-764 NAANTNV
+764 
-771 AIVNQKF
+771 
-778 TVSDGSSTTTDKL
+778 
-791 SITGGVTIPNIKVG
+791 
-805 NVVSIRGTVTSAS
+805 
-818 SNLKSVTVG
+818 
-827 VYDSSNKLVTGKTVA
+827 
-842 PNAKTYNVR
+842 VR

-856 VSFGDLKAGTYYYK
+856 VSFGD
-870 VITSNA
+870 
-876 ANTNVA
+876 
-882 VVNQKFT
+882 
-889 VSDGSS
+889 
-895 TTTDTLSIT
+895 
-904 GGVTIPNIKIGN
+904 
-916 VVSIRGTVTSA
+916 
-927 SSNLKSVTV
+927 
-936 GVYDS
+936 
-941 NNKLVTG
+941 
-948 KTVAPNAKTYN
+948 
-959 VRNLDAYVSFGDL
+959 
-972 KAGTYYYKVIASNAA
+972 
-987 NTNVA
+987 
-992 VVNQKFTVSDGSST
+992 
-1006 TTTDTLSITG
+1006 
-1016 GVTIPNIKVGNVVSI
+1016 
-1031 RGTVTS
+1031 
-1037 TSSNLKS
+1037 
-1044 VTVGVYDS
+1044 
-1052 NNKLVTGKTATPNA
+1052 
-1066 KTYNIRNLDAYV
+1066 
-1078 DFGSLKAGTYYYK
+1078 
-1091 VFATNATTTNFPVV
+1091 
-1105 EQKFTVSANGG
+1105 
-1116 TTSNTDTLS
+1116 
-1125 ITGGTTVPNIKVGNT
+1125 
-1140 VVVQGT
+1140 
-1146 IQSKTS
+1146 
-1152 NITSLTVGVFDQ
+1152 
-1164 NQKLVTGKTVHPNV
+1164 
-1178 RTYNVH
+1178 
-1184 NLDYYVN
+1184 
-1191 FGDLKAGTYY
+1191 
-1201 YKVIATNGAYTNQ
+1201 
-1214 AVVNQKFTV
+1214 
-1223 SDGSSTTTDK
+1223 
-1233 LSMTGG
+1233 
-1239 VTIPNIKVGNVVSIR
+1239 
-1254 GTVTSAS
+1254 
-1261 SNLKSVTV
+1261 
-1269 GVYDSNNNL
+1269 
-1278 VTGKTVAPN
+1278 
-1287 AKTYNVRNL
+1287 
-1296 DAYVSFG
+1296 
-1303 DLQAGTYYYRVFA
+1303 
-1316 TNAAN
+1316 
-1321 TNVAVVNQKF
+1321 
-1331 TVSDGSSTT
+1331 
-1340 TDKLSMTGGVTIP
+1340 
-1353 NIKVG
+1353 
-1358 NVVSIRGTVTS
+1358 
-1369 ASSNLKSVT
+1369 
-1378 AGVYDSNNK
+1378 
-1387 LVTGKTATPNAKT
+1387 
-1400 YNVSN
+1400 
-1405 LDAYVD
+1405 
-1411 FGSLKAG
+1411 LKAG

-1502 KTVKPNAKSY
+1502 KTAKPNAKSY

-1554 AKSGS
+1554 AKGGS
-1559 AQNKDKL
+1559 SQSQDRL

-1571 TTIPNI
+1571 RTIPNI

-1600 VGVFSSSGNL
+1600 VGVFTASGNF
-1610 VTGKTVRPNAKS
+1610 VTGKTVKPNAKS
-1622 YDIHQVDAYVN
+1622 YDVSRLDNYVN
-1633 FNLLSP
+1633 FNILSA
-1639 DTYYYSVIA
+1639 DTYYYGIIA

-1661 KFTVTK
+1661 KFKVTE

>member
-1 MKASSEREWVLILN
+1 
-15 VKFYIISYIFL
+15 
-26 IVFVRILPP
+26 
-35 VLRKKSGRNLQQ
+35 
-47 SATEHIKQNALQKGR
+47 
-62 GIMKNQNQVKV
+62 MKNQNQVKV

-104 TEQVEEAVTE
+104 TEQMEEAVTE
-114 TMPEESAP
+114 TMPEESLS
-122 SDFLSISS
+122 SDALSISS

-146 GVVKSDF
+146 GVVKSNF

-212 NQNYTVINQSFV
+212 NQNYIVINQSFV

-274 VGVYDSKH
+274 VGVYDSNH

-324 GTHAN
+324 GTHTN
-329 YTVVNQKFIV
+329 YTVVNQKFAV

-346 DDSIKITNSATIP
+346 DDSIKITNNATIP
-359 NITVGKAVSIRG
+359 NIMVGKAVSIRG

-386 VFDANNTLITGN
+386 VFDANNTLVTGN

-491 TKLIV
+491 TKLSV
-496 GIYREDGT
+496 GIYRQDGT

-557 FTVSGG
+557 FTVSDG

-569 TLSMTGGVTIPNIKV
+569 KLSM
-584 GNVVSIRGTVTS
+584 
-596 ASSNLKS
+596 
-603 VTVGVYDSNNKLVTG
+603 
-618 KTVAPN
+618 
-624 AKTYN
+624 
-629 VRNLDAYVSF
+629 
-639 GNLKAGTYYYKVI
+639 
-652 ASNAAN
+652 
-658 TNVAVVNQKFT
+658 
-669 VSDGSSTTTDK
+669 
-680 LSITGGV
+680 TGGV

-737 YNIRNLDAYVSF
+737 YN
-749 GDLKAGTYY
+749 
-758 YKVIAS
+758 
-764 NAANTNV
+764 
-771 AIVNQKF
+771 
-778 TVSDGSSTTTDKL
+778 
-791 SITGGVTIPNIKVG
+791 
-805 NVVSIRGTVTSAS
+805 
-818 SNLKSVTVG
+818 
-827 VYDSSNKLVTGKTVA
+827 
-842 PNAKTYNVR
+842 VR

-856 VSFGDLKAGTYYYK
+856 VNFG
-870 VITSNA
+870 N
-876 ANTNVA
+876 
-882 VVNQKFT
+882 
-889 VSDGSS
+889 
-895 TTTDTLSIT
+895 
-904 GGVTIPNIKIGN
+904 
-916 VVSIRGTVTSA
+916 
-927 SSNLKSVTV
+927 
-936 GVYDS
+936 
-941 NNKLVTG
+941 
-948 KTVAPNAKTYN
+948 
-959 VRNLDAYVSFGDL
+959 L

-992 VVNQKFTVSDGSST
+992 VVNQKFTVSDGST
-1006 TTTDTLSITG
+1006 
-1016 GVTIPNIKVGNVVSI
+1016 
-1031 RGTVTS
+1031 
-1037 TSSNLKS
+1037 
-1044 VTVGVYDS
+1044 
-1052 NNKLVTGKTATPNA
+1052 
-1066 KTYNIRNLDAYV
+1066 
-1078 DFGSLKAGTYYYK
+1078 
-1091 VFATNATTTNFPVV
+1091 
-1105 EQKFTVSANGG
+1105 
-1116 TTSNTDTLS
+1116 
-1125 ITGGTTVPNIKVGNT
+1125 
-1140 VVVQGT
+1140 
-1146 IQSKTS
+1146 
-1152 NITSLTVGVFDQ
+1152 
-1164 NQKLVTGKTVHPNV
+1164 
-1178 RTYNVH
+1178 
-1184 NLDYYVN
+1184 
-1191 FGDLKAGTYY
+1191 
-1201 YKVIATNGAYTNQ
+1201 
-1214 AVVNQKFTV
+1214 
-1223 SDGSSTTTDK
+1223 TTTDK

-1269 GVYDSNNNL
+1269 GVYDSNNKL
-1278 VTGKTVAPN
+1278 VTGKTATPN

-1303 DLQAGTYYYRVFA
+1303 D
-1316 TNAAN
+1316 
-1321 TNVAVVNQKF
+1321 
-1331 TVSDGSSTT
+1331 
-1340 TDKLSMTGGVTIP
+1340 
-1353 NIKVG
+1353 
-1358 NVVSIRGTVTS
+1358 
-1369 ASSNLKSVT
+1369 
-1378 AGVYDSNNK
+1378 
-1387 LVTGKTATPNAKT
+1387 
-1400 YNVSN
+1400 
-1405 LDAYVD
+1405 
-1411 FGSLKAG
+1411 LKAG

-1502 KTVKPNAKSY
+1502 KTAKPNAKSY

-1559 AQNKDKL
+1559 AQSKDKL

-1590 SATSNITSLT
+1590 SGTSNITSLT

-1639 DTYYYSVIA
+1639 DTYYYGVIA
-1648 TNGSYQNQIVSYQ
+1648 TNSSYQNQIVSYQ

>member
-1 MKASSEREWVLILN
+1 
-15 VKFYIISYIFL
+15 
-26 IVFVRILPP
+26 
-35 VLRKKSGRNLQQ
+35 
-47 SATEHIKQNALQKGR
+47 
-62 GIMKNQNQVKV
+62 MKNQNQIKV

-94 MESVPLATEQ
+94 MVSTPDPTEQ
-104 TEQVEEAVTE
+104 TKEAVTE
-114 TMPEESAP
+114 VLPEEYASA
-122 SDFLSISS
+122 DFLSISG
-130 NDAIPD
+130 NDAIPN
-136 IIQGTPIAIN
+136 IIQGTPLAIN
-146 GVVKSDF
+146 GTVKSDF

-212 NQNYTVINQSFV
+212 NQNYIVINQSFV
-224 VSSDPTVQV
+224 ISSDPTVQV
-233 GATEDAITIENGSK
+233 EATEDAITIENGSK

-274 VGVYDSKH
+274 VGVYDSNH

-324 GTHAN
+324 GTHTN
-329 YTVVNQKFIV
+329 YTVVNQKFTV

-346 DDSIKITNSATIP
+346 DDSIKITNNATIP
-359 NITVGKAVSIRG
+359 NIMVGKAVSIRG

-386 VFDANNTLITGN
+386 VFDANNTLVTGN

-446 FTVSES
+446 FIVSES

-504 SVTGRTVVPNAKSY
+504 SVTGRTIVPNAKSY

-557 FTVSGG
+557 FTVSDG

-569 TLSMTGGVTIPNIKV
+569 KLSMTGGVTIPNIKV
-584 GNVVSIRGTVTS
+584 
-596 ASSNLKS
+596 
-603 VTVGVYDSNNKLVTG
+603 
-618 KTVAPN
+618 
-624 AKTYN
+624 
-629 VRNLDAYVSF
+629 
-639 GNLKAGTYYYKVI
+639 
-652 ASNAAN
+652 
-658 TNVAVVNQKFT
+658 
-669 VSDGSSTTTDK
+669 
-680 LSITGGV
+680 
-687 TIPNIK
+687 
-693 VGNVVSI
+693 
-700 RGTVTSAS
+700 
-708 SNLKSVTVG
+708 
-717 VYDSN
+717 
-722 NKLVTGKTAT
+722 
-732 PNAKT
+732 
-737 YNIRNLDAYVSF
+737 
-749 GDLKAGTYY
+749 
-758 YKVIAS
+758 
-764 NAANTNV
+764 
-771 AIVNQKF
+771 
-778 TVSDGSSTTTDKL
+778 
-791 SITGGVTIPNIKVG
+791 
-805 NVVSIRGTVTSAS
+805 
-818 SNLKSVTVG
+818 
-827 VYDSSNKLVTGKTVA
+827 
-842 PNAKTYNVR
+842 
-851 NLDAY
+851 
-856 VSFGDLKAGTYYYK
+856 
-870 VITSNA
+870 
-876 ANTNVA
+876 
-882 VVNQKFT
+882 
-889 VSDGSS
+889 
-895 TTTDTLSIT
+895 
-904 GGVTIPNIKIGN
+904 GN

-1006 TTTDTLSITG
+1006 TTDTLSI
-1016 GVTIPNIKVGNVVSI
+1016 
-1031 RGTVTS
+1031 
-1037 TSSNLKS
+1037 
-1044 VTVGVYDS
+1044 
-1052 NNKLVTGKTATPNA
+1052 
-1066 KTYNIRNLDAYV
+1066 
-1078 DFGSLKAGTYYYK
+1078 
-1091 VFATNATTTNFPVV
+1091 
-1105 EQKFTVSANGG
+1105 
-1116 TTSNTDTLS
+1116 
-1125 ITGGTTVPNIKVGNT
+1125 
-1140 VVVQGT
+1140 
-1146 IQSKTS
+1146 
-1152 NITSLTVGVFDQ
+1152 
-1164 NQKLVTGKTVHPNV
+1164 
-1178 RTYNVH
+1178 
-1184 NLDYYVN
+1184 
-1191 FGDLKAGTYY
+1191 
-1201 YKVIATNGAYTNQ
+1201 
-1214 AVVNQKFTV
+1214 
-1223 SDGSSTTTDK
+1223 
-1233 LSMTGG
+1233 TGG

-1269 GVYDSNNNL
+1269 GVYDSNNKL
-1278 VTGKTVAPN
+1278 VTGKTATPN

-1303 DLQAGTYYYRVFA
+1303 D
-1316 TNAAN
+1316 
-1321 TNVAVVNQKF
+1321 
-1331 TVSDGSSTT
+1331 
-1340 TDKLSMTGGVTIP
+1340 
-1353 NIKVG
+1353 
-1358 NVVSIRGTVTS
+1358 
-1369 ASSNLKSVT
+1369 
-1378 AGVYDSNNK
+1378 
-1387 LVTGKTATPNAKT
+1387 
-1400 YNVSN
+1400 
-1405 LDAYVD
+1405 
-1411 FGSLKAG
+1411 LKAG

-1502 KTVKPNAKSY
+1502 KTAKPNAKSY

-1559 AQNKDKL
+1559 AQSKDKL

-1590 SATSNITSLT
+1590 SGTSNITSLT

-1639 DTYYYSVIA
+1639 DTYYYGVIA
-1648 TNGSYQNQIVSYQ
+1648 TNSSYQNQIVSYQ

>member
-1 MKASSEREWVLILN
+1 
-15 VKFYIISYIFL
+15 
-26 IVFVRILPP
+26 
-35 VLRKKSGRNLQQ
+35 
-47 SATEHIKQNALQKGR
+47 
-62 GIMKNQNQVKV
+62 MKNQNQIKV

-94 MESVPLATEQ
+94 MVSTPDPTEQ
-104 TEQVEEAVTE
+104 TKEAVTE
-114 TMPEESAP
+114 VLPEEYAP
-122 SDFLSISS
+122 ADFLSISG
-130 NDAIPD
+130 NDAIPN
-136 IIQGTPIAIN
+136 IIQGTPLAIN
-146 GVVKSDF
+146 GTVKSDF
-153 SKITVLTV
+153 SKITVLTA
-161 GVYNAAGEQVIGK
+161 GVYDATGKQVLGK
-174 TLSPNQVEYDLQN
+174 TLSPNQVEFNLQS
-187 LNDALPFENLQAG
+187 LNDDLPFETLQAG

-212 NQNYTVINQSFV
+212 NQNYIVINQSFV

-274 VGVYDSKH
+274 VGVYDSNH

-324 GTHAN
+324 GTHTN
-329 YTVVNQKFIV
+329 YTVVNQKFTV

-346 DDSIKITNSATIP
+346 DDSIKITNNATIP
-359 NITVGKAVSIRG
+359 NIMVGKAVSIRG

-386 VFDANNTLITGN
+386 VFDANNTLVTGN

-446 FTVSES
+446 FIVSES

-504 SVTGRTVVPNAKSY
+504 SVTGRTIVPNAKSY

-557 FTVSGG
+557 FTVSDG

-569 TLSMTGGVTIPNIKV
+569 KLSMTGGITIPNIKV

-629 VRNLDAYVSF
+629 VRNLDVYVSF
-639 GNLKAGTYYYKVI
+639 GDLKAGTYYYKVI

-669 VSDGSSTTTDK
+669 VSDGSTTTTDK

-737 YNIRNLDAYVSF
+737 YN
-749 GDLKAGTYY
+749 
-758 YKVIAS
+758 
-764 NAANTNV
+764 
-771 AIVNQKF
+771 
-778 TVSDGSSTTTDKL
+778 
-791 SITGGVTIPNIKVG
+791 
-805 NVVSIRGTVTSAS
+805 
-818 SNLKSVTVG
+818 
-827 VYDSSNKLVTGKTVA
+827 
-842 PNAKTYNVR
+842 VR

-856 VSFGDLKAGTYYYK
+856 VSFGD
-870 VITSNA
+870 
-876 ANTNVA
+876 
-882 VVNQKFT
+882 
-889 VSDGSS
+889 
-895 TTTDTLSIT
+895 
-904 GGVTIPNIKIGN
+904 
-916 VVSIRGTVTSA
+916 
-927 SSNLKSVTV
+927 
-936 GVYDS
+936 
-941 NNKLVTG
+941 
-948 KTVAPNAKTYN
+948 
-959 VRNLDAYVSFGDL
+959 
-972 KAGTYYYKVIASNAA
+972 
-987 NTNVA
+987 
-992 VVNQKFTVSDGSST
+992 
-1006 TTTDTLSITG
+1006 
-1016 GVTIPNIKVGNVVSI
+1016 
-1031 RGTVTS
+1031 
-1037 TSSNLKS
+1037 
-1044 VTVGVYDS
+1044 
-1052 NNKLVTGKTATPNA
+1052 
-1066 KTYNIRNLDAYV
+1066 
-1078 DFGSLKAGTYYYK
+1078 
-1091 VFATNATTTNFPVV
+1091 
-1105 EQKFTVSANGG
+1105 
-1116 TTSNTDTLS
+1116 
-1125 ITGGTTVPNIKVGNT
+1125 
-1140 VVVQGT
+1140 
-1146 IQSKTS
+1146 
-1152 NITSLTVGVFDQ
+1152 
-1164 NQKLVTGKTVHPNV
+1164 
-1178 RTYNVH
+1178 
-1184 NLDYYVN
+1184 
-1191 FGDLKAGTYY
+1191 
-1201 YKVIATNGAYTNQ
+1201 
-1214 AVVNQKFTV
+1214 
-1223 SDGSSTTTDK
+1223 
-1233 LSMTGG
+1233 
-1239 VTIPNIKVGNVVSIR
+1239 
-1254 GTVTSAS
+1254 
-1261 SNLKSVTV
+1261 
-1269 GVYDSNNNL
+1269 
-1278 VTGKTVAPN
+1278 
-1287 AKTYNVRNL
+1287 
-1296 DAYVSFG
+1296 
-1303 DLQAGTYYYRVFA
+1303 
-1316 TNAAN
+1316 
-1321 TNVAVVNQKF
+1321 
-1331 TVSDGSSTT
+1331 
-1340 TDKLSMTGGVTIP
+1340 
-1353 NIKVG
+1353 
-1358 NVVSIRGTVTS
+1358 
-1369 ASSNLKSVT
+1369 
-1378 AGVYDSNNK
+1378 
-1387 LVTGKTATPNAKT
+1387 
-1400 YNVSN
+1400 
-1405 LDAYVD
+1405 
-1411 FGSLKAG
+1411 LKAG

-1430 TTNFPVVEQKFTVSA
+1430 TTNFPVVEQKFKVSA

-1502 KTVKPNAKSY
+1502 KTAKPNAKSY

-1559 AQNKDKL
+1559 AQSKDKL

-1590 SATSNITSLT
+1590 SGTSNITSLT
-1600 VGVFSSSGNL
+1600 VGVFTSSGNL

-1639 DTYYYSVIA
+1639 DTYYYGVVA
-1648 TNGSYQNQIVSYQ
+1648 TNSSYQNQIVSYQ

>member
-1 MKASSEREWVLILN
+1 MKVSSERGWVLILN

-26 IVFVRILPP
+26 IIFENILPP

-47 SATEHIKQNALQKGR
+47 SATEHIEQNALQKGR
-62 GIMKNQNQVKV
+62 GIMKNQNQIKV

-104 TEQVEEAVTE
+104 TEQMEEAVTE
-114 TMPEESAP
+114 TMPEESLS
-122 SDFLSISS
+122 SDALSISS

-136 IIQGTPIAIN
+136 IIQGTPLAIN
-146 GVVKSDF
+146 GTVKSDF

-212 NQNYTVINQSFV
+212 NQNYIVINQSFV

-274 VGVYDSKH
+274 VGVYDSNH

-292 TASVFN
+292 TASMFN

-324 GTHAN
+324 GTHTN
-329 YTVVNQKFIV
+329 YTVVNQKFTV

-346 DDSIKITNSATIP
+346 DDSIKITNNATIP
-359 NITVGKAVSIRG
+359 NIMVGKAVSIRG

-386 VFDANNTLITGN
+386 VFDANNTLVTGN

-433 NAAHKDYEAVNQK
+433 NAARKDYEAVNQK
-446 FTVSES
+446 FIVSES

-476 SVSIRGTVTSATSNI
+476 SVSIRGMVTSATSNI

-557 FTVSGG
+557 FTVSDG
-563 STTTTD
+563 ST
-569 TLSMTGGVTIPNIKV
+569 
-584 GNVVSIRGTVTS
+584 
-596 ASSNLKS
+596 
-603 VTVGVYDSNNKLVTG
+603 
-618 KTVAPN
+618 
-624 AKTYN
+624 
-629 VRNLDAYVSF
+629 
-639 GNLKAGTYYYKVI
+639 
-652 ASNAAN
+652 
-658 TNVAVVNQKFT
+658 
-669 VSDGSSTTTDK
+669 TTTDK

-737 YNIRNLDAYVSF
+737 YN
-749 GDLKAGTYY
+749 
-758 YKVIAS
+758 
-764 NAANTNV
+764 
-771 AIVNQKF
+771 
-778 TVSDGSSTTTDKL
+778 
-791 SITGGVTIPNIKVG
+791 
-805 NVVSIRGTVTSAS
+805 
-818 SNLKSVTVG
+818 
-827 VYDSSNKLVTGKTVA
+827 
-842 PNAKTYNVR
+842 VR

-856 VSFGDLKAGTYYYK
+856 VSFGD
-870 VITSNA
+870 
-876 ANTNVA
+876 
-882 VVNQKFT
+882 
-889 VSDGSS
+889 
-895 TTTDTLSIT
+895 
-904 GGVTIPNIKIGN
+904 
-916 VVSIRGTVTSA
+916 
-927 SSNLKSVTV
+927 
-936 GVYDS
+936 
-941 NNKLVTG
+941 
-948 KTVAPNAKTYN
+948 
-959 VRNLDAYVSFGDL
+959 
-972 KAGTYYYKVIASNAA
+972 
-987 NTNVA
+987 
-992 VVNQKFTVSDGSST
+992 
-1006 TTTDTLSITG
+1006 
-1016 GVTIPNIKVGNVVSI
+1016 
-1031 RGTVTS
+1031 
-1037 TSSNLKS
+1037 
-1044 VTVGVYDS
+1044 
-1052 NNKLVTGKTATPNA
+1052 
-1066 KTYNIRNLDAYV
+1066 
-1078 DFGSLKAGTYYYK
+1078 
-1091 VFATNATTTNFPVV
+1091 
-1105 EQKFTVSANGG
+1105 
-1116 TTSNTDTLS
+1116 
-1125 ITGGTTVPNIKVGNT
+1125 
-1140 VVVQGT
+1140 
-1146 IQSKTS
+1146 
-1152 NITSLTVGVFDQ
+1152 
-1164 NQKLVTGKTVHPNV
+1164 
-1178 RTYNVH
+1178 
-1184 NLDYYVN
+1184 
-1191 FGDLKAGTYY
+1191 
-1201 YKVIATNGAYTNQ
+1201 
-1214 AVVNQKFTV
+1214 
-1223 SDGSSTTTDK
+1223 
-1233 LSMTGG
+1233 
-1239 VTIPNIKVGNVVSIR
+1239 
-1254 GTVTSAS
+1254 
-1261 SNLKSVTV
+1261 
-1269 GVYDSNNNL
+1269 
-1278 VTGKTVAPN
+1278 
-1287 AKTYNVRNL
+1287 
-1296 DAYVSFG
+1296 
-1303 DLQAGTYYYRVFA
+1303 
-1316 TNAAN
+1316 
-1321 TNVAVVNQKF
+1321 
-1331 TVSDGSSTT
+1331 
-1340 TDKLSMTGGVTIP
+1340 
-1353 NIKVG
+1353 
-1358 NVVSIRGTVTS
+1358 
-1369 ASSNLKSVT
+1369 
-1378 AGVYDSNNK
+1378 
-1387 LVTGKTATPNAKT
+1387 
-1400 YNVSN
+1400 
-1405 LDAYVD
+1405 
-1411 FGSLKAG
+1411 LKAG

-1502 KTVKPNAKSY
+1502 KTAKPNAKSY

-1559 AQNKDKL
+1559 AQSKDKL

-1590 SATSNITSLT
+1590 SGTSNITSLT
-1600 VGVFSSSGNL
+1600 VGVFTSSGNL

-1639 DTYYYSVIA
+1639 DTYYYGVVA
-1648 TNGSYQNQIVSYQ
+1648 TNSSYQNQIVSYQ

>member
-1 MKASSEREWVLILN
+1 
-15 VKFYIISYIFL
+15 
-26 IVFVRILPP
+26 
-35 VLRKKSGRNLQQ
+35 
-47 SATEHIKQNALQKGR
+47 
-62 GIMKNQNQVKV
+62 MKNQNQIKV

-94 MESVPLATEQ
+94 MVSTPDPTEQ
-104 TEQVEEAVTE
+104 TKEAVTE
-114 TMPEESAP
+114 VLPEEYAP
-122 SDFLSISS
+122 ADFLSISG
-130 NDAIPD
+130 NDAIPN
-136 IIQGTPIAIN
+136 IIQGTPLAIN
-146 GVVKSDF
+146 GTVKSDF

-212 NQNYTVINQSFV
+212 NQNYIVINQSFV
-224 VSSDPTVQV
+224 ISSDPTVQV
-233 GATEDAITIENGSK
+233 EATEDAITIENGSK

-274 VGVYDSKH
+274 VGVYDSNH

-312 VGTYTYEITVTN
+312 VGTYTYEIIVTN
-324 GTHAN
+324 GTHMN
-329 YTVVNQKFIV
+329 YTVVNQKFTV

-346 DDSIKITNSATIP
+346 DDSIKITNNATIP
-359 NITVGKAVSIRG
+359 NIMVGKAVSIRG

-386 VFDANNTLITGN
+386 VFDANNTLVTGN

-446 FTVSES
+446 FIVSES

-504 SVTGRTVVPNAKSY
+504 SVTGRTIVPNAKSY

-557 FTVSGG
+557 FTVSDG

-569 TLSMTGGVTIPNIKV
+569 KLSM
-584 GNVVSIRGTVTS
+584 
-596 ASSNLKS
+596 
-603 VTVGVYDSNNKLVTG
+603 
-618 KTVAPN
+618 
-624 AKTYN
+624 
-629 VRNLDAYVSF
+629 
-639 GNLKAGTYYYKVI
+639 
-652 ASNAAN
+652 
-658 TNVAVVNQKFT
+658 
-669 VSDGSSTTTDK
+669 
-680 LSITGGV
+680 TGGV

-737 YNIRNLDAYVSF
+737 YN
-749 GDLKAGTYY
+749 
-758 YKVIAS
+758 
-764 NAANTNV
+764 
-771 AIVNQKF
+771 
-778 TVSDGSSTTTDKL
+778 
-791 SITGGVTIPNIKVG
+791 
-805 NVVSIRGTVTSAS
+805 
-818 SNLKSVTVG
+818 
-827 VYDSSNKLVTGKTVA
+827 
-842 PNAKTYNVR
+842 
-851 NLDAY
+851 
-856 VSFGDLKAGTYYYK
+856 
-870 VITSNA
+870 
-876 ANTNVA
+876 
-882 VVNQKFT
+882 
-889 VSDGSS
+889 
-895 TTTDTLSIT
+895 
-904 GGVTIPNIKIGN
+904 
-916 VVSIRGTVTSA
+916 
-927 SSNLKSVTV
+927 
-936 GVYDS
+936 
-941 NNKLVTG
+941 
-948 KTVAPNAKTYN
+948 

-992 VVNQKFTVSDGSST
+992 VVNQKFTVSDGST
-1006 TTTDTLSITG
+1006 
-1016 GVTIPNIKVGNVVSI
+1016 
-1031 RGTVTS
+1031 
-1037 TSSNLKS
+1037 
-1044 VTVGVYDS
+1044 
-1052 NNKLVTGKTATPNA
+1052 
-1066 KTYNIRNLDAYV
+1066 
-1078 DFGSLKAGTYYYK
+1078 
-1091 VFATNATTTNFPVV
+1091 
-1105 EQKFTVSANGG
+1105 
-1116 TTSNTDTLS
+1116 
-1125 ITGGTTVPNIKVGNT
+1125 
-1140 VVVQGT
+1140 
-1146 IQSKTS
+1146 
-1152 NITSLTVGVFDQ
+1152 
-1164 NQKLVTGKTVHPNV
+1164 
-1178 RTYNVH
+1178 
-1184 NLDYYVN
+1184 
-1191 FGDLKAGTYY
+1191 
-1201 YKVIATNGAYTNQ
+1201 
-1214 AVVNQKFTV
+1214 
-1223 SDGSSTTTDK
+1223 TTTDK

-1269 GVYDSNNNL
+1269 GVYDSNNKL
-1278 VTGKTVAPN
+1278 VTGKTATPN

-1303 DLQAGTYYYRVFA
+1303 D
-1316 TNAAN
+1316 
-1321 TNVAVVNQKF
+1321 
-1331 TVSDGSSTT
+1331 
-1340 TDKLSMTGGVTIP
+1340 
-1353 NIKVG
+1353 
-1358 NVVSIRGTVTS
+1358 
-1369 ASSNLKSVT
+1369 
-1378 AGVYDSNNK
+1378 
-1387 LVTGKTATPNAKT
+1387 
-1400 YNVSN
+1400 
-1405 LDAYVD
+1405 
-1411 FGSLKAG
+1411 LKAG

-1502 KTVKPNAKSY
+1502 KTAKPNAKSY

-1559 AQNKDKL
+1559 AQSKDKL

-1600 VGVFSSSGNL
+1600 VGVFTSSGNL

-1639 DTYYYSVIA
+1639 DTYYYGVVA
-1648 TNGSYQNQIVSYQ
+1648 TNSSYQNQIVSYQ

>member
-1 MKASSEREWVLILN
+1 MKASSEREWVLVLN

-47 SATEHIKQNALQKGR
+47 SATEHIEQNALQKGR

-104 TEQVEEAVTE
+104 TEQMEEAVTE
-114 TMPEESAP
+114 TMPEESLS
-122 SDFLSISS
+122 SDALSISS

-146 GVVKSDF
+146 GVVKSNF

-212 NQNYTVINQSFV
+212 NQNYIVINQSFV

-274 VGVYDSKH
+274 VGVYDSNH

-324 GTHAN
+324 GTHTN
-329 YTVVNQKFIV
+329 YTVVNQKFTV

-346 DDSIKITNSATIP
+346 DDSIKITNNATIP
-359 NITVGKAVSIRG
+359 NIMVGKAVSIRG

-386 VFDANNTLITGN
+386 VFDANNTLVTGN

-504 SVTGRTVVPNAKSY
+504 SITGRTVVPNAKSY

-557 FTVSGG
+557 FTVSDGS
-563 STTTTD
+563 STTTD
-569 TLSMTGGVTIPNIKV
+569 KLSMTGGVTIPNIKV

-629 VRNLDAYVSF
+629 VRNLDAYVNF

-669 VSDGSSTTTDK
+669 VSDGSTTTTDT
-680 LSITGGV
+680 LSMTGGV

-737 YNIRNLDAYVSF
+737 YN
-749 GDLKAGTYY
+749 
-758 YKVIAS
+758 
-764 NAANTNV
+764 
-771 AIVNQKF
+771 
-778 TVSDGSSTTTDKL
+778 
-791 SITGGVTIPNIKVG
+791 
-805 NVVSIRGTVTSAS
+805 
-818 SNLKSVTVG
+818 
-827 VYDSSNKLVTGKTVA
+827 
-842 PNAKTYNVR
+842 VR

-856 VSFGDLKAGTYYYK
+856 VSFGD
-870 VITSNA
+870 
-876 ANTNVA
+876 
-882 VVNQKFT
+882 
-889 VSDGSS
+889 
-895 TTTDTLSIT
+895 
-904 GGVTIPNIKIGN
+904 
-916 VVSIRGTVTSA
+916 
-927 SSNLKSVTV
+927 
-936 GVYDS
+936 
-941 NNKLVTG
+941 
-948 KTVAPNAKTYN
+948 
-959 VRNLDAYVSFGDL
+959 
-972 KAGTYYYKVIASNAA
+972 
-987 NTNVA
+987 
-992 VVNQKFTVSDGSST
+992 
-1006 TTTDTLSITG
+1006 
-1016 GVTIPNIKVGNVVSI
+1016 
-1031 RGTVTS
+1031 
-1037 TSSNLKS
+1037 
-1044 VTVGVYDS
+1044 
-1052 NNKLVTGKTATPNA
+1052 
-1066 KTYNIRNLDAYV
+1066 
-1078 DFGSLKAGTYYYK
+1078 
-1091 VFATNATTTNFPVV
+1091 
-1105 EQKFTVSANGG
+1105 
-1116 TTSNTDTLS
+1116 
-1125 ITGGTTVPNIKVGNT
+1125 
-1140 VVVQGT
+1140 
-1146 IQSKTS
+1146 
-1152 NITSLTVGVFDQ
+1152 
-1164 NQKLVTGKTVHPNV
+1164 
-1178 RTYNVH
+1178 
-1184 NLDYYVN
+1184 
-1191 FGDLKAGTYY
+1191 
-1201 YKVIATNGAYTNQ
+1201 
-1214 AVVNQKFTV
+1214 
-1223 SDGSSTTTDK
+1223 
-1233 LSMTGG
+1233 
-1239 VTIPNIKVGNVVSIR
+1239 
-1254 GTVTSAS
+1254 
-1261 SNLKSVTV
+1261 
-1269 GVYDSNNNL
+1269 
-1278 VTGKTVAPN
+1278 
-1287 AKTYNVRNL
+1287 
-1296 DAYVSFG
+1296 
-1303 DLQAGTYYYRVFA
+1303 
-1316 TNAAN
+1316 
-1321 TNVAVVNQKF
+1321 
-1331 TVSDGSSTT
+1331 
-1340 TDKLSMTGGVTIP
+1340 
-1353 NIKVG
+1353 
-1358 NVVSIRGTVTS
+1358 
-1369 ASSNLKSVT
+1369 
-1378 AGVYDSNNK
+1378 
-1387 LVTGKTATPNAKT
+1387 
-1400 YNVSN
+1400 
-1405 LDAYVD
+1405 
-1411 FGSLKAG
+1411 LKAG

-1502 KTVKPNAKSY
+1502 KTAKPNAKSY

-1559 AQNKDKL
+1559 AQSKDKL

-1590 SATSNITSLT
+1590 SGTSNITSLT

-1639 DTYYYSVIA
+1639 DTYYYGVVA
-1648 TNGSYQNQIVSYQ
+1648 TNSSYQNQIVSYQ

>member
-1 MKASSEREWVLILN
+1 
-15 VKFYIISYIFL
+15 
-26 IVFVRILPP
+26 
-35 VLRKKSGRNLQQ
+35 
-47 SATEHIKQNALQKGR
+47 
-62 GIMKNQNQVKV
+62 MKNQNQIKV

-94 MESVPLATEQ
+94 MVSTPDPTEQ
-104 TEQVEEAVTE
+104 TKEAVTE
-114 TMPEESAP
+114 VLPEEYASA
-122 SDFLSISS
+122 DFLSISG
-130 NDAIPD
+130 NDAIPN
-136 IIQGTPIAIN
+136 IIQGTPLAIN
-146 GVVKSDF
+146 GTVKSDF

-212 NQNYTVINQSFV
+212 NQNYIVINQSFV
-224 VSSDPTVQV
+224 ISSDPTVQV
-233 GATEDAITIENGSK
+233 EATEDAITIENGSK

-274 VGVYDSKH
+274 VGVYDSNH

-312 VGTYTYEITVTN
+312 VGTYTYEIIVTN
-324 GTHAN
+324 GTHMN
-329 YTVVNQKFIV
+329 YTVVNQKFTV

-346 DDSIKITNSATIP
+346 DDSIKITNNATIP
-359 NITVGKAVSIRG
+359 NIMVGKAVSIRG

-386 VFDANNTLITGN
+386 VFDANNTLVTGN

-446 FTVSES
+446 FIVSES

-504 SVTGRTVVPNAKSY
+504 SVTGRTIVPNAKSY

-557 FTVSGG
+557 FTVSDG

-569 TLSMTGGVTIPNIKV
+569 KLSMTGGVTIPNIKV

-596 ASSNLKS
+596 
-603 VTVGVYDSNNKLVTG
+603 V
-618 KTVAPN
+618 
-624 AKTYN
+624 
-629 VRNLDAYVSF
+629 
-639 GNLKAGTYYYKVI
+639 
-652 ASNAAN
+652 
-658 TNVAVVNQKFT
+658 
-669 VSDGSSTTTDK
+669 
-680 LSITGGV
+680 
-687 TIPNIK
+687 
-693 VGNVVSI
+693 
-700 RGTVTSAS
+700 S

-737 YNIRNLDAYVSF
+737 YN
-749 GDLKAGTYY
+749 
-758 YKVIAS
+758 
-764 NAANTNV
+764 
-771 AIVNQKF
+771 
-778 TVSDGSSTTTDKL
+778 
-791 SITGGVTIPNIKVG
+791 
-805 NVVSIRGTVTSAS
+805 
-818 SNLKSVTVG
+818 
-827 VYDSSNKLVTGKTVA
+827 
-842 PNAKTYNVR
+842 VR

-856 VSFGDLKAGTYYYK
+856 VSFGD
-870 VITSNA
+870 
-876 ANTNVA
+876 
-882 VVNQKFT
+882 
-889 VSDGSS
+889 
-895 TTTDTLSIT
+895 
-904 GGVTIPNIKIGN
+904 
-916 VVSIRGTVTSA
+916 
-927 SSNLKSVTV
+927 
-936 GVYDS
+936 
-941 NNKLVTG
+941 
-948 KTVAPNAKTYN
+948 
-959 VRNLDAYVSFGDL
+959 
-972 KAGTYYYKVIASNAA
+972 
-987 NTNVA
+987 
-992 VVNQKFTVSDGSST
+992 
-1006 TTTDTLSITG
+1006 
-1016 GVTIPNIKVGNVVSI
+1016 
-1031 RGTVTS
+1031 
-1037 TSSNLKS
+1037 
-1044 VTVGVYDS
+1044 
-1052 NNKLVTGKTATPNA
+1052 
-1066 KTYNIRNLDAYV
+1066 
-1078 DFGSLKAGTYYYK
+1078 
-1091 VFATNATTTNFPVV
+1091 
-1105 EQKFTVSANGG
+1105 
-1116 TTSNTDTLS
+1116 
-1125 ITGGTTVPNIKVGNT
+1125 
-1140 VVVQGT
+1140 
-1146 IQSKTS
+1146 
-1152 NITSLTVGVFDQ
+1152 
-1164 NQKLVTGKTVHPNV
+1164 
-1178 RTYNVH
+1178 
-1184 NLDYYVN
+1184 
-1191 FGDLKAGTYY
+1191 
-1201 YKVIATNGAYTNQ
+1201 
-1214 AVVNQKFTV
+1214 
-1223 SDGSSTTTDK
+1223 
-1233 LSMTGG
+1233 
-1239 VTIPNIKVGNVVSIR
+1239 
-1254 GTVTSAS
+1254 
-1261 SNLKSVTV
+1261 
-1269 GVYDSNNNL
+1269 
-1278 VTGKTVAPN
+1278 
-1287 AKTYNVRNL
+1287 
-1296 DAYVSFG
+1296 
-1303 DLQAGTYYYRVFA
+1303 
-1316 TNAAN
+1316 
-1321 TNVAVVNQKF
+1321 
-1331 TVSDGSSTT
+1331 
-1340 TDKLSMTGGVTIP
+1340 
-1353 NIKVG
+1353 
-1358 NVVSIRGTVTS
+1358 
-1369 ASSNLKSVT
+1369 
-1378 AGVYDSNNK
+1378 
-1387 LVTGKTATPNAKT
+1387 
-1400 YNVSN
+1400 
-1405 LDAYVD
+1405 
-1411 FGSLKAG
+1411 LKAG

-1502 KTVKPNAKSY
+1502 KTAKPNAKSY

-1559 AQNKDKL
+1559 AQSKDKL

-1590 SATSNITSLT
+1590 SGTSNITSLT
-1600 VGVFSSSGNL
+1600 VGVFTSSGNL

-1639 DTYYYSVIA
+1639 DTYYYGVVA
-1648 TNGSYQNQIVSYQ
+1648 TNSSYQNQIVSYQ

>member
-1 MKASSEREWVLILN
+1 
-15 VKFYIISYIFL
+15 
-26 IVFVRILPP
+26 
-35 VLRKKSGRNLQQ
+35 
-47 SATEHIKQNALQKGR
+47 
-62 GIMKNQNQVKV
+62 MKNQNQIKV

-94 MESVPLATEQ
+94 MVSTPDPTEQ
-104 TEQVEEAVTE
+104 TEQMEEAVTE
-114 TMPEESAP
+114 TMPEESLS
-122 SDFLSISS
+122 SDALSISS

-187 LNDALPFENLQAG
+187 LNDALPFENLQDG

-212 NQNYTVINQSFV
+212 NQNYIVINQSFV

-274 VGVYDSKH
+274 VGVYDSNH

-324 GTHAN
+324 GTHTN
-329 YTVVNQKFIV
+329 YTVVNQKFTV

-346 DDSIKITNSATIP
+346 DDSIKITNNATIP
-359 NITVGKAVSIRG
+359 NIMVGKAVSIRG

-386 VFDANNTLITGN
+386 VFDANNTLVTGN

-403 AKTYNVANM
+403 AKIYNVANM

-446 FTVSES
+446 FIVSES

-557 FTVSGG
+557 FTVSDG

-569 TLSMTGGVTIPNIKV
+569 KLSITGGVTIPNIKVGNVVSIRGTVTSASSNLKSVTVGVYDSNNKLVTGKTVAPNAKTYNVRNLDVYVSFGDLKAGTYYYKVIASNAANTNVAVVNQKFTVSDGSTTTTDKLSITGGVTIPNIKV

-639 GNLKAGTYYYKVI
+639 GDLKAGTYYYKVI

-658 TNVAVVNQKFT
+658 TNVVVVNQKFT
-669 VSDGSSTTTDK
+669 VSDGSTTTTDK

-722 NKLVTGKTAT
+722 NKLVTGKTVA

-737 YNIRNLDAYVSF
+737 YNVRNLDAYVSF

-771 AIVNQKF
+771 AVVNQKF
-778 TVSDGSSTTTDKL
+778 TVSDGSTTTTDKL
-791 SITGGVTIPNIKVG
+791 SITGGVTIPNIKV
-805 NVVSIRGTVTSAS
+805 
-818 SNLKSVTVG
+818 
-827 VYDSSNKLVTGKTVA
+827 
-842 PNAKTYNVR
+842 
-851 NLDAY
+851 
-856 VSFGDLKAGTYYYK
+856 
-870 VITSNA
+870 
-876 ANTNVA
+876 
-882 VVNQKFT
+882 
-889 VSDGSS
+889 
-895 TTTDTLSIT
+895 
-904 GGVTIPNIKIGN
+904 GN

-1006 TTTDTLSITG
+1006 TTTDKLSI
-1016 GVTIPNIKVGNVVSI
+1016 
-1031 RGTVTS
+1031 
-1037 TSSNLKS
+1037 
-1044 VTVGVYDS
+1044 
-1052 NNKLVTGKTATPNA
+1052 
-1066 KTYNIRNLDAYV
+1066 
-1078 DFGSLKAGTYYYK
+1078 
-1091 VFATNATTTNFPVV
+1091 
-1105 EQKFTVSANGG
+1105 
-1116 TTSNTDTLS
+1116 
-1125 ITGGTTVPNIKVGNT
+1125 
-1140 VVVQGT
+1140 
-1146 IQSKTS
+1146 
-1152 NITSLTVGVFDQ
+1152 
-1164 NQKLVTGKTVHPNV
+1164 
-1178 RTYNVH
+1178 
-1184 NLDYYVN
+1184 
-1191 FGDLKAGTYY
+1191 
-1201 YKVIATNGAYTNQ
+1201 
-1214 AVVNQKFTV
+1214 
-1223 SDGSSTTTDK
+1223 
-1233 LSMTGG
+1233 TGG

-1269 GVYDSNNNL
+1269 GVYDSNNKL
-1278 VTGKTVAPN
+1278 VTGKTATPN

-1303 DLQAGTYYYRVFA
+1303 D
-1316 TNAAN
+1316 
-1321 TNVAVVNQKF
+1321 
-1331 TVSDGSSTT
+1331 
-1340 TDKLSMTGGVTIP
+1340 
-1353 NIKVG
+1353 
-1358 NVVSIRGTVTS
+1358 
-1369 ASSNLKSVT
+1369 
-1378 AGVYDSNNK
+1378 
-1387 LVTGKTATPNAKT
+1387 
-1400 YNVSN
+1400 
-1405 LDAYVD
+1405 
-1411 FGSLKAG
+1411 LKAG

-1502 KTVKPNAKSY
+1502 KTAKPNAKSY

-1559 AQNKDKL
+1559 AQSKDKL

-1590 SATSNITSLT
+1590 SGTSNITSLT
-1600 VGVFSSSGNL
+1600 VGVFTSSGNL

-1639 DTYYYSVIA
+1639 DTYYYGVVA
-1648 TNGSYQNQIVSYQ
+1648 TNSSYQNQIVSYQ
-1661 KFTVTK
+1661 KFKVTE

>member
-1 MKASSEREWVLILN
+1 
-15 VKFYIISYIFL
+15 
-26 IVFVRILPP
+26 
-35 VLRKKSGRNLQQ
+35 
-47 SATEHIKQNALQKGR
+47 
-62 GIMKNQNQVKV
+62 MKNQNQIKV

-94 MESVPLATEQ
+94 MVSTPDPTEQ
-104 TEQVEEAVTE
+104 TKEAVTE
-114 TMPEESAP
+114 VLPEEYAP
-122 SDFLSISS
+122 ADFLSISG
-130 NDAIPD
+130 NDAIPN
-136 IIQGTPIAIN
+136 IIQGTPLAIN
-146 GVVKSDF
+146 GTVKSDF

-212 NQNYTVINQSFV
+212 NQNYIVINQSFV
-224 VSSDPTVQV
+224 ISSDPTVQV
-233 GATEDAITIENGSK
+233 EATEDAITIENGSK

-274 VGVYDSKH
+274 VGVYDSNH

-324 GTHAN
+324 GTHTN
-329 YTVVNQKFIV
+329 YTVVNQKFTV

-346 DDSIKITNSATIP
+346 DDSIKITNNATIP
-359 NITVGKAVSIRG
+359 NIMVGKAVSIRG

-386 VFDANNTLITGN
+386 VFDANNTLVTGN

-433 NAAHKDYEAVNQK
+433 NASHKDYEAVNQK
-446 FTVSES
+446 FIVSES

-557 FTVSGG
+557 FTVSDG
-563 STTTTD
+563 ST
-569 TLSMTGGVTIPNIKV
+569 
-584 GNVVSIRGTVTS
+584 
-596 ASSNLKS
+596 
-603 VTVGVYDSNNKLVTG
+603 
-618 KTVAPN
+618 
-624 AKTYN
+624 
-629 VRNLDAYVSF
+629 
-639 GNLKAGTYYYKVI
+639 
-652 ASNAAN
+652 
-658 TNVAVVNQKFT
+658 
-669 VSDGSSTTTDK
+669 TTTDK

-693 VGNVVSI
+693 V
-700 RGTVTSAS
+700 
-708 SNLKSVTVG
+708 
-717 VYDSN
+717 
-722 NKLVTGKTAT
+722 
-732 PNAKT
+732 
-737 YNIRNLDAYVSF
+737 
-749 GDLKAGTYY
+749 
-758 YKVIAS
+758 
-764 NAANTNV
+764 
-771 AIVNQKF
+771 
-778 TVSDGSSTTTDKL
+778 
-791 SITGGVTIPNIKVG
+791 
-805 NVVSIRGTVTSAS
+805 
-818 SNLKSVTVG
+818 
-827 VYDSSNKLVTGKTVA
+827 
-842 PNAKTYNVR
+842 
-851 NLDAY
+851 
-856 VSFGDLKAGTYYYK
+856 
-870 VITSNA
+870 
-876 ANTNVA
+876 
-882 VVNQKFT
+882 
-889 VSDGSS
+889 
-895 TTTDTLSIT
+895 
-904 GGVTIPNIKIGN
+904 GN

-992 VVNQKFTVSDGSST
+992 VVNQKFTVSDGST
-1006 TTTDTLSITG
+1006 TTMDKLSIT
-1016 GVTIPNIKVGNVVSI
+1016 
-1031 RGTVTS
+1031 
-1037 TSSNLKS
+1037 
-1044 VTVGVYDS
+1044 D
-1052 NNKLVTGKTATPNA
+1052 
-1066 KTYNIRNLDAYV
+1066 
-1078 DFGSLKAGTYYYK
+1078 
-1091 VFATNATTTNFPVV
+1091 
-1105 EQKFTVSANGG
+1105 
-1116 TTSNTDTLS
+1116 
-1125 ITGGTTVPNIKVGNT
+1125 
-1140 VVVQGT
+1140 
-1146 IQSKTS
+1146 
-1152 NITSLTVGVFDQ
+1152 
-1164 NQKLVTGKTVHPNV
+1164 
-1178 RTYNVH
+1178 
-1184 NLDYYVN
+1184 
-1191 FGDLKAGTYY
+1191 
-1201 YKVIATNGAYTNQ
+1201 
-1214 AVVNQKFTV
+1214 
-1223 SDGSSTTTDK
+1223 
-1233 LSMTGG
+1233 G

-1269 GVYDSNNNL
+1269 GVYDSNNKL
-1278 VTGKTVAPN
+1278 VTGKTATPN

-1303 DLQAGTYYYRVFA
+1303 D
-1316 TNAAN
+1316 
-1321 TNVAVVNQKF
+1321 
-1331 TVSDGSSTT
+1331 
-1340 TDKLSMTGGVTIP
+1340 
-1353 NIKVG
+1353 
-1358 NVVSIRGTVTS
+1358 
-1369 ASSNLKSVT
+1369 
-1378 AGVYDSNNK
+1378 
-1387 LVTGKTATPNAKT
+1387 
-1400 YNVSN
+1400 
-1405 LDAYVD
+1405 
-1411 FGSLKAG
+1411 LKAG

-1502 KTVKPNAKSY
+1502 KTAKPNAKSY

-1559 AQNKDKL
+1559 AQSKDKL

-1590 SATSNITSLT
+1590 SGTSNITSLT
-1600 VGVFSSSGNL
+1600 VGVFTSSGNL

-1639 DTYYYSVIA
+1639 DTYYYGVVA
-1648 TNGSYQNQIVSYQ
+1648 TNSSYQNQIVSYQ
-1661 KFTVTK
+1661 KFKVTE

>member
-1 MKASSEREWVLILN
+1 
-15 VKFYIISYIFL
+15 
-26 IVFVRILPP
+26 
-35 VLRKKSGRNLQQ
+35 
-47 SATEHIKQNALQKGR
+47 
-62 GIMKNQNQVKV
+62 MKNQKQIKI

-94 MESVPLATEQ
+94 MVSTPDPTEQ
-104 TEQVEEAVTE
+104 TKEAVTE
-114 TMPEESAP
+114 VLPEEYAP
-122 SDFLSISS
+122 ADFLSISG
-130 NDAIPD
+130 NDAIPN
-136 IIQGTPIAIN
+136 IIQGTPLAIN
-146 GVVKSDF
+146 GTVKSDF
-153 SKITVLTV
+153 SKITVLTA
-161 GVYNAAGEQVIGK
+161 GVYDATGKQVLGK

-212 NQNYTVINQSFV
+212 NQNYIVINQSFV
-224 VSSDPTVQV
+224 ISSDPTVQV
-233 GATEDAITIENGSK
+233 EATEDAITIENGSK

-274 VGVYDSKH
+274 VGVYDSNH

-324 GTHAN
+324 GTHTN
-329 YTVVNQKFIV
+329 YTVVNQKFTV

-346 DDSIKITNSATIP
+346 DDSIKITNNATIP
-359 NITVGKAVSIRG
+359 NIMVGKAVSIRG

-386 VFDANNTLITGN
+386 VFDANNTLVTGN

-446 FTVSES
+446 FIVSKS

-557 FTVSGG
+557 FTVSDG

-569 TLSMTGGVTIPNIKV
+569 KLSITGGVTIPNIKV

-639 GNLKAGTYYYKVI
+639 G
-652 ASNAAN
+652 
-658 TNVAVVNQKFT
+658 
-669 VSDGSSTTTDK
+669 D
-680 LSITGGV
+680 
-687 TIPNIK
+687 
-693 VGNVVSI
+693 
-700 RGTVTSAS
+700 
-708 SNLKSVTVG
+708 
-717 VYDSN
+717 
-722 NKLVTGKTAT
+722 
-732 PNAKT
+732 
-737 YNIRNLDAYVSF
+737 
-749 GDLKAGTYY
+749 
-758 YKVIAS
+758 
-764 NAANTNV
+764 
-771 AIVNQKF
+771 
-778 TVSDGSSTTTDKL
+778 
-791 SITGGVTIPNIKVG
+791 
-805 NVVSIRGTVTSAS
+805 
-818 SNLKSVTVG
+818 
-827 VYDSSNKLVTGKTVA
+827 
-842 PNAKTYNVR
+842 
-851 NLDAY
+851 
-856 VSFGDLKAGTYYYK
+856 
-870 VITSNA
+870 
-876 ANTNVA
+876 
-882 VVNQKFT
+882 
-889 VSDGSS
+889 
-895 TTTDTLSIT
+895 
-904 GGVTIPNIKIGN
+904 
-916 VVSIRGTVTSA
+916 
-927 SSNLKSVTV
+927 
-936 GVYDS
+936 
-941 NNKLVTG
+941 
-948 KTVAPNAKTYN
+948 
-959 VRNLDAYVSFGDL
+959 
-972 KAGTYYYKVIASNAA
+972 
-987 NTNVA
+987 
-992 VVNQKFTVSDGSST
+992 
-1006 TTTDTLSITG
+1006 
-1016 GVTIPNIKVGNVVSI
+1016 
-1031 RGTVTS
+1031 
-1037 TSSNLKS
+1037 
-1044 VTVGVYDS
+1044 
-1052 NNKLVTGKTATPNA
+1052 
-1066 KTYNIRNLDAYV
+1066 
-1078 DFGSLKAGTYYYK
+1078 
-1091 VFATNATTTNFPVV
+1091 
-1105 EQKFTVSANGG
+1105 
-1116 TTSNTDTLS
+1116 
-1125 ITGGTTVPNIKVGNT
+1125 
-1140 VVVQGT
+1140 
-1146 IQSKTS
+1146 
-1152 NITSLTVGVFDQ
+1152 
-1164 NQKLVTGKTVHPNV
+1164 
-1178 RTYNVH
+1178 
-1184 NLDYYVN
+1184 
-1191 FGDLKAGTYY
+1191 
-1201 YKVIATNGAYTNQ
+1201 
-1214 AVVNQKFTV
+1214 
-1223 SDGSSTTTDK
+1223 
-1233 LSMTGG
+1233 
-1239 VTIPNIKVGNVVSIR
+1239 
-1254 GTVTSAS
+1254 
-1261 SNLKSVTV
+1261 
-1269 GVYDSNNNL
+1269 
-1278 VTGKTVAPN
+1278 
-1287 AKTYNVRNL
+1287 
-1296 DAYVSFG
+1296 
-1303 DLQAGTYYYRVFA
+1303 
-1316 TNAAN
+1316 
-1321 TNVAVVNQKF
+1321 
-1331 TVSDGSSTT
+1331 
-1340 TDKLSMTGGVTIP
+1340 
-1353 NIKVG
+1353 
-1358 NVVSIRGTVTS
+1358 
-1369 ASSNLKSVT
+1369 
-1378 AGVYDSNNK
+1378 
-1387 LVTGKTATPNAKT
+1387 
-1400 YNVSN
+1400 
-1405 LDAYVD
+1405 
-1411 FGSLKAG
+1411 LKAG

-1502 KTVKPNAKSY
+1502 KTAKPNAKSY

-1559 AQNKDKL
+1559 AQSKDKL

-1571 TTIPNI
+1571 RTIPNI

-1600 VGVFSSSGNL
+1600 VGVFTASGNF
-1610 VTGKTVRPNAKS
+1610 VTGKTVKPNAKS
-1622 YDIHQVDAYVN
+1622 YDVSRLDNYVN
-1633 FNLLSP
+1633 FNILSA
-1639 DTYYYSVIA
+1639 DTYYYGIIA

-1661 KFTVTK
+1661 KFKVTE

>member
-1 MKASSEREWVLILN
+1 
-15 VKFYIISYIFL
+15 
-26 IVFVRILPP
+26 
-35 VLRKKSGRNLQQ
+35 
-47 SATEHIKQNALQKGR
+47 
-62 GIMKNQNQVKV
+62 MKNQNQIKV

-94 MESVPLATEQ
+94 MVSTPDPTEQ
-104 TEQVEEAVTE
+104 TKEAVTE
-114 TMPEESAP
+114 VLPEEYAP
-122 SDFLSISS
+122 ADFLSISG
-130 NDAIPD
+130 NDAIPN
-136 IIQGTPIAIN
+136 IIQGTPLAIN
-146 GVVKSDF
+146 GTVKSDF
-153 SKITVLTV
+153 SKITVLTA
-161 GVYNAAGEQVIGK
+161 GVYDATGKQVLGK
-174 TLSPNQVEYDLQN
+174 TLSPNQVEFNLQS
-187 LNDALPFENLQAG
+187 LNDDLPFETLQAG
-200 TYQYRVTASNAT
+200 TYHYRVTASNAT
-212 NQNYTVINQSFV
+212 HQDFTVINQSFV

-274 VGVYDSKH
+274 VGVYDSNH

-324 GTHAN
+324 GTHTN
-329 YTVVNQKFIV
+329 YTVVNQKFTV

-346 DDSIKITNSATIP
+346 DDSIKITNNATIP
-359 NITVGKAVSIRG
+359 NIMVGKAVSIRG

-386 VFDANNTLITGN
+386 VFDANNTLVTGN

-446 FTVSES
+446 FIVSKS

-557 FTVSGG
+557 FTVSDG
-563 STTTTD
+563 ST
-569 TLSMTGGVTIPNIKV
+569 
-584 GNVVSIRGTVTS
+584 
-596 ASSNLKS
+596 
-603 VTVGVYDSNNKLVTG
+603 
-618 KTVAPN
+618 
-624 AKTYN
+624 
-629 VRNLDAYVSF
+629 
-639 GNLKAGTYYYKVI
+639 
-652 ASNAAN
+652 
-658 TNVAVVNQKFT
+658 
-669 VSDGSSTTTDK
+669 TTTDK

-737 YNIRNLDAYVSF
+737 YNVRNLDAYVSF

-771 AIVNQKF
+771 AVVNQKF
-778 TVSDGSSTTTDKL
+778 TVSDGSTTTTDKL
-791 SITGGVTIPNIKVG
+791 SITGGVTIPNIKV
-805 NVVSIRGTVTSAS
+805 
-818 SNLKSVTVG
+818 
-827 VYDSSNKLVTGKTVA
+827 
-842 PNAKTYNVR
+842 
-851 NLDAY
+851 
-856 VSFGDLKAGTYYYK
+856 
-870 VITSNA
+870 
-876 ANTNVA
+876 
-882 VVNQKFT
+882 
-889 VSDGSS
+889 
-895 TTTDTLSIT
+895 
-904 GGVTIPNIKIGN
+904 GN

-992 VVNQKFTVSDGSST
+992 VVNQKFTVSDGST
-1006 TTTDTLSITG
+1006 
-1016 GVTIPNIKVGNVVSI
+1016 
-1031 RGTVTS
+1031 
-1037 TSSNLKS
+1037 
-1044 VTVGVYDS
+1044 
-1052 NNKLVTGKTATPNA
+1052 
-1066 KTYNIRNLDAYV
+1066 
-1078 DFGSLKAGTYYYK
+1078 
-1091 VFATNATTTNFPVV
+1091 
-1105 EQKFTVSANGG
+1105 
-1116 TTSNTDTLS
+1116 
-1125 ITGGTTVPNIKVGNT
+1125 
-1140 VVVQGT
+1140 
-1146 IQSKTS
+1146 
-1152 NITSLTVGVFDQ
+1152 
-1164 NQKLVTGKTVHPNV
+1164 
-1178 RTYNVH
+1178 
-1184 NLDYYVN
+1184 
-1191 FGDLKAGTYY
+1191 
-1201 YKVIATNGAYTNQ
+1201 
-1214 AVVNQKFTV
+1214 
-1223 SDGSSTTTDK
+1223 TTTDK
-1233 LSMTGG
+1233 LSITGG

-1269 GVYDSNNNL
+1269 GIYDSNNKL

-1303 DLQAGTYYYRVFA
+1303 DLKAGTYYYKVIA
-1316 TNAAN
+1316 SNAAN

-1331 TVSDGSSTT
+1331 TVSDGSTAT
-1340 TDKLSMTGGVTIP
+1340 TDTLHITGGTSVPNITEGTSVVVKGTVSSAASNITSVTVGVYSASGNLITGKTVHPNAKTYDLRRLDAYVNFNLLTPGNYLYRVTVTNGTTSQHLVNQAFQVKAKSGSVQSQDKLTLSGGTTIP

-1358 NVVSIRGTVTS
+1358 NVVSIRGTVAS

-1378 AGVYDSNNK
+1378 VGVYDSNNK
-1387 LVTGKTATPNAKT
+1387 LVTGKTVTPNAKT
-1400 YNVSN
+1400 YNIRN
-1405 LDAYVD
+1405 LDAYVS
-1411 FGSLKAG
+1411 FGDLKAG

-1502 KTVKPNAKSY
+1502 KTTKPNAKSY

-1559 AQNKDKL
+1559 AQSKDKL

-1590 SATSNITSLT
+1590 SGTSNITSLT
-1600 VGVFSSSGNL
+1600 VGVFTSSGNL

-1639 DTYYYSVIA
+1639 DTYYYGVIA

-1661 KFTVTK
+1661 KFKVTE

>member
-1 MKASSEREWVLILN
+1 
-15 VKFYIISYIFL
+15 
-26 IVFVRILPP
+26 
-35 VLRKKSGRNLQQ
+35 
-47 SATEHIKQNALQKGR
+47 
-62 GIMKNQNQVKV
+62 MKNQNQIKV

-94 MESVPLATEQ
+94 MVSTPDPTEQ
-104 TEQVEEAVTE
+104 TEQMEEAVTE
-114 TMPEESAP
+114 TMPEESLS
-122 SDFLSISS
+122 SDALSISS

-187 LNDALPFENLQAG
+187 LNDALPFENLQDG

-212 NQNYTVINQSFV
+212 NQNYIVINQSFV

-274 VGVYDSKH
+274 VGVYDSNH

-324 GTHAN
+324 GTHTN
-329 YTVVNQKFIV
+329 YTVVNQKFTV

-346 DDSIKITNSATIP
+346 DDSIKITNNATIP
-359 NITVGKAVSIRG
+359 NIMVGKAVSIRG

-386 VFDANNTLITGN
+386 VFDANNTLVTGN

-403 AKTYNVANM
+403 AKIYNVANM

-446 FTVSES
+446 FIVSES

-557 FTVSGG
+557 FTVSDG
-563 STTTTD
+563 ST
-569 TLSMTGGVTIPNIKV
+569 
-584 GNVVSIRGTVTS
+584 
-596 ASSNLKS
+596 
-603 VTVGVYDSNNKLVTG
+603 
-618 KTVAPN
+618 
-624 AKTYN
+624 
-629 VRNLDAYVSF
+629 
-639 GNLKAGTYYYKVI
+639 
-652 ASNAAN
+652 
-658 TNVAVVNQKFT
+658 
-669 VSDGSSTTTDK
+669 TTTDK

-693 VGNVVSI
+693 V
-700 RGTVTSAS
+700 
-708 SNLKSVTVG
+708 
-717 VYDSN
+717 
-722 NKLVTGKTAT
+722 
-732 PNAKT
+732 
-737 YNIRNLDAYVSF
+737 
-749 GDLKAGTYY
+749 
-758 YKVIAS
+758 
-764 NAANTNV
+764 
-771 AIVNQKF
+771 
-778 TVSDGSSTTTDKL
+778 
-791 SITGGVTIPNIKVG
+791 
-805 NVVSIRGTVTSAS
+805 
-818 SNLKSVTVG
+818 
-827 VYDSSNKLVTGKTVA
+827 
-842 PNAKTYNVR
+842 
-851 NLDAY
+851 
-856 VSFGDLKAGTYYYK
+856 
-870 VITSNA
+870 
-876 ANTNVA
+876 
-882 VVNQKFT
+882 
-889 VSDGSS
+889 
-895 TTTDTLSIT
+895 
-904 GGVTIPNIKIGN
+904 GN

-992 VVNQKFTVSDGSST
+992 VVNQKFTVSDGST
-1006 TTTDTLSITG
+1006 ITTDKLSITG

-1031 RGTVTS
+1031 RGTVIS
-1037 TSSNLKS
+1037 ASSNLKS

-1066 KTYNIRNLDAYV
+1066 KTYN
-1078 DFGSLKAGTYYYK
+1078 
-1091 VFATNATTTNFPVV
+1091 
-1105 EQKFTVSANGG
+1105 
-1116 TTSNTDTLS
+1116 
-1125 ITGGTTVPNIKVGNT
+1125 
-1140 VVVQGT
+1140 
-1146 IQSKTS
+1146 
-1152 NITSLTVGVFDQ
+1152 
-1164 NQKLVTGKTVHPNV
+1164 
-1178 RTYNVH
+1178 
-1184 NLDYYVN
+1184 
-1191 FGDLKAGTYY
+1191 
-1201 YKVIATNGAYTNQ
+1201 
-1214 AVVNQKFTV
+1214 
-1223 SDGSSTTTDK
+1223 
-1233 LSMTGG
+1233 
-1239 VTIPNIKVGNVVSIR
+1239 
-1254 GTVTSAS
+1254 
-1261 SNLKSVTV
+1261 
-1269 GVYDSNNNL
+1269 
-1278 VTGKTVAPN
+1278 
-1287 AKTYNVRNL
+1287 VRNL

-1303 DLQAGTYYYRVFA
+1303 D
-1316 TNAAN
+1316 
-1321 TNVAVVNQKF
+1321 
-1331 TVSDGSSTT
+1331 
-1340 TDKLSMTGGVTIP
+1340 
-1353 NIKVG
+1353 
-1358 NVVSIRGTVTS
+1358 
-1369 ASSNLKSVT
+1369 
-1378 AGVYDSNNK
+1378 
-1387 LVTGKTATPNAKT
+1387 
-1400 YNVSN
+1400 
-1405 LDAYVD
+1405 
-1411 FGSLKAG
+1411 LKAG

-1502 KTVKPNAKSY
+1502 KTAKPNAKSY

-1559 AQNKDKL
+1559 AQSKDKL

-1600 VGVFSSSGNL
+1600 VGVFTASGNF
-1610 VTGKTVRPNAKS
+1610 VTGKTVKPNAKS
-1622 YDIHQVDAYVN
+1622 YDVSRLDNYVN
-1633 FNLLSP
+1633 FNILSA
-1639 DTYYYSVIA
+1639 DTYYYGIIA

-1661 KFTVTK
+1661 KFKVTE

>member
-1 MKASSEREWVLILN
+1 
-15 VKFYIISYIFL
+15 
-26 IVFVRILPP
+26 
-35 VLRKKSGRNLQQ
+35 
-47 SATEHIKQNALQKGR
+47 
-62 GIMKNQNQVKV
+62 MKNQNQIKV

-94 MESVPLATEQ
+94 MVSTPDPTEQ
-104 TEQVEEAVTE
+104 TKEAVTE
-114 TMPEESAP
+114 VLPEEYAP
-122 SDFLSISS
+122 ADFLSISG
-130 NDAIPD
+130 NDAIPN
-136 IIQGTPIAIN
+136 IIQGTPLAIN
-146 GVVKSDF
+146 GTVKSDF
-153 SKITVLTV
+153 SKITVLTA
-161 GVYNAAGEQVIGK
+161 GVYDATGKQVLGK
-174 TLSPNQVEYDLQN
+174 TLSPNQVEFNLQS
-187 LNDALPFENLQAG
+187 LNDDLPFETLQAG

-212 NQNYTVINQSFV
+212 NQNYIVINQSFV

-274 VGVYDSKH
+274 VGVYDSNH

-324 GTHAN
+324 GTHTN
-329 YTVVNQKFIV
+329 YTVVNQKFTV

-346 DDSIKITNSATIP
+346 DDSIKITNNATIP
-359 NITVGKAVSIRG
+359 NIMVGKAVSIRG

-386 VFDANNTLITGN
+386 VFDANNTLVTGN

-403 AKTYNVANM
+403 AKIYNVANM

-446 FTVSES
+446 FIVSES

-557 FTVSGG
+557 FTVSDD
-563 STTTTD
+563 ST
-569 TLSMTGGVTIPNIKV
+569 
-584 GNVVSIRGTVTS
+584 
-596 ASSNLKS
+596 
-603 VTVGVYDSNNKLVTG
+603 
-618 KTVAPN
+618 
-624 AKTYN
+624 
-629 VRNLDAYVSF
+629 
-639 GNLKAGTYYYKVI
+639 
-652 ASNAAN
+652 
-658 TNVAVVNQKFT
+658 
-669 VSDGSSTTTDK
+669 TTTDK

-693 VGNVVSI
+693 V
-700 RGTVTSAS
+700 
-708 SNLKSVTVG
+708 
-717 VYDSN
+717 
-722 NKLVTGKTAT
+722 
-732 PNAKT
+732 
-737 YNIRNLDAYVSF
+737 
-749 GDLKAGTYY
+749 
-758 YKVIAS
+758 
-764 NAANTNV
+764 
-771 AIVNQKF
+771 
-778 TVSDGSSTTTDKL
+778 
-791 SITGGVTIPNIKVG
+791 
-805 NVVSIRGTVTSAS
+805 
-818 SNLKSVTVG
+818 
-827 VYDSSNKLVTGKTVA
+827 
-842 PNAKTYNVR
+842 
-851 NLDAY
+851 
-856 VSFGDLKAGTYYYK
+856 
-870 VITSNA
+870 
-876 ANTNVA
+876 
-882 VVNQKFT
+882 
-889 VSDGSS
+889 
-895 TTTDTLSIT
+895 
-904 GGVTIPNIKIGN
+904 GN

-992 VVNQKFTVSDGSST
+992 VVNQKFTVSDGST
-1006 TTTDTLSITG
+1006 
-1016 GVTIPNIKVGNVVSI
+1016 
-1031 RGTVTS
+1031 
-1037 TSSNLKS
+1037 
-1044 VTVGVYDS
+1044 
-1052 NNKLVTGKTATPNA
+1052 
-1066 KTYNIRNLDAYV
+1066 
-1078 DFGSLKAGTYYYK
+1078 
-1091 VFATNATTTNFPVV
+1091 
-1105 EQKFTVSANGG
+1105 
-1116 TTSNTDTLS
+1116 
-1125 ITGGTTVPNIKVGNT
+1125 
-1140 VVVQGT
+1140 
-1146 IQSKTS
+1146 
-1152 NITSLTVGVFDQ
+1152 
-1164 NQKLVTGKTVHPNV
+1164 
-1178 RTYNVH
+1178 
-1184 NLDYYVN
+1184 
-1191 FGDLKAGTYY
+1191 
-1201 YKVIATNGAYTNQ
+1201 
-1214 AVVNQKFTV
+1214 
-1223 SDGSSTTTDK
+1223 TTTDK
-1233 LSMTGG
+1233 LSITGG

-1269 GVYDSNNNL
+1269 GVYDSNNKL
-1278 VTGKTVAPN
+1278 VTGKTATPN

-1303 DLQAGTYYYRVFA
+1303 D
-1316 TNAAN
+1316 
-1321 TNVAVVNQKF
+1321 
-1331 TVSDGSSTT
+1331 
-1340 TDKLSMTGGVTIP
+1340 
-1353 NIKVG
+1353 
-1358 NVVSIRGTVTS
+1358 
-1369 ASSNLKSVT
+1369 
-1378 AGVYDSNNK
+1378 
-1387 LVTGKTATPNAKT
+1387 
-1400 YNVSN
+1400 
-1405 LDAYVD
+1405 
-1411 FGSLKAG
+1411 LKAG

-1502 KTVKPNAKSY
+1502 KTAKPNAKSY

-1559 AQNKDKL
+1559 AQSKDKL

-1571 TTIPNI
+1571 RTIPNI

-1600 VGVFSSSGNL
+1600 VGVFTASGNF
-1610 VTGKTVRPNAKS
+1610 VTGKTVKPNAKS
-1622 YDIHQVDAYVN
+1622 YDVSRLDNYVN
-1633 FNLLSP
+1633 FNILSA
-1639 DTYYYSVIA
+1639 DTYYYGIIA

-1661 KFTVTK
+1661 KFKVTE

>member
-1 MKASSEREWVLILN
+1 
-15 VKFYIISYIFL
+15 
-26 IVFVRILPP
+26 
-35 VLRKKSGRNLQQ
+35 
-47 SATEHIKQNALQKGR
+47 
-62 GIMKNQNQVKV
+62 MKNQNQIKV

-94 MESVPLATEQ
+94 MVSTPDPTEQ
-104 TEQVEEAVTE
+104 TKEAVTE
-114 TMPEESAP
+114 VLPEEYAP
-122 SDFLSISS
+122 ADFLSISG
-130 NDAIPD
+130 NDAIPN
-136 IIQGTPIAIN
+136 IIQGTPLAIN
-146 GVVKSDF
+146 GTVKSDF

-212 NQNYTVINQSFV
+212 NQNYIVINQSFV
-224 VSSDPTVQV
+224 ISSDPTVQV
-233 GATEDAITIENGSK
+233 EATEDAITIENGSK

-274 VGVYDSKH
+274 VGVYDSNH

-312 VGTYTYEITVTN
+312 VGTYTYEIIVTN
-324 GTHAN
+324 GTHMN
-329 YTVVNQKFIV
+329 YTVVNQKFTV

-346 DDSIKITNSATIP
+346 DDSIKITNNATIP
-359 NITVGKAVSIRG
+359 NIMVGKAVSIRG

-386 VFDANNTLITGN
+386 VFDANNTLVTGN

-446 FTVSES
+446 FIVSES

-504 SVTGRTVVPNAKSY
+504 SVTGRTIVPNAKSY

-557 FTVSGG
+557 FTVSDG

-569 TLSMTGGVTIPNIKV
+569 KLSMTGGVTIPNIKVGNVVSIRGTVTSASSNLKSVTVGVYDSNNKLVTGKTVAPNAKTYNIRNLDAYVSFGDLSVGTYSYKVIATNATHTNYAVVNQKFTVSANGSQTADTLHITGGTSVPNITEGTSVVVKGTVSSAASNITSVTVGVYSASGNLITGKTVRPNAKTYDLRRLDAYVNFNLLTPGSYLYRVTVTNGTTSQHLVNQAFQVKAKSGSVQSQDKLTLSGGTTIPNIKV

-639 GNLKAGTYYYKVI
+639 G
-652 ASNAAN
+652 
-658 TNVAVVNQKFT
+658 
-669 VSDGSSTTTDK
+669 D
-680 LSITGGV
+680 
-687 TIPNIK
+687 
-693 VGNVVSI
+693 
-700 RGTVTSAS
+700 
-708 SNLKSVTVG
+708 
-717 VYDSN
+717 
-722 NKLVTGKTAT
+722 
-732 PNAKT
+732 
-737 YNIRNLDAYVSF
+737 
-749 GDLKAGTYY
+749 
-758 YKVIAS
+758 
-764 NAANTNV
+764 
-771 AIVNQKF
+771 
-778 TVSDGSSTTTDKL
+778 
-791 SITGGVTIPNIKVG
+791 
-805 NVVSIRGTVTSAS
+805 
-818 SNLKSVTVG
+818 
-827 VYDSSNKLVTGKTVA
+827 
-842 PNAKTYNVR
+842 
-851 NLDAY
+851 
-856 VSFGDLKAGTYYYK
+856 
-870 VITSNA
+870 
-876 ANTNVA
+876 
-882 VVNQKFT
+882 
-889 VSDGSS
+889 
-895 TTTDTLSIT
+895 
-904 GGVTIPNIKIGN
+904 
-916 VVSIRGTVTSA
+916 
-927 SSNLKSVTV
+927 
-936 GVYDS
+936 
-941 NNKLVTG
+941 
-948 KTVAPNAKTYN
+948 
-959 VRNLDAYVSFGDL
+959 
-972 KAGTYYYKVIASNAA
+972 
-987 NTNVA
+987 
-992 VVNQKFTVSDGSST
+992 
-1006 TTTDTLSITG
+1006 
-1016 GVTIPNIKVGNVVSI
+1016 
-1031 RGTVTS
+1031 
-1037 TSSNLKS
+1037 
-1044 VTVGVYDS
+1044 
-1052 NNKLVTGKTATPNA
+1052 
-1066 KTYNIRNLDAYV
+1066 
-1078 DFGSLKAGTYYYK
+1078 
-1091 VFATNATTTNFPVV
+1091 
-1105 EQKFTVSANGG
+1105 
-1116 TTSNTDTLS
+1116 
-1125 ITGGTTVPNIKVGNT
+1125 
-1140 VVVQGT
+1140 
-1146 IQSKTS
+1146 
-1152 NITSLTVGVFDQ
+1152 
-1164 NQKLVTGKTVHPNV
+1164 
-1178 RTYNVH
+1178 
-1184 NLDYYVN
+1184 
-1191 FGDLKAGTYY
+1191 
-1201 YKVIATNGAYTNQ
+1201 
-1214 AVVNQKFTV
+1214 
-1223 SDGSSTTTDK
+1223 
-1233 LSMTGG
+1233 
-1239 VTIPNIKVGNVVSIR
+1239 
-1254 GTVTSAS
+1254 
-1261 SNLKSVTV
+1261 
-1269 GVYDSNNNL
+1269 
-1278 VTGKTVAPN
+1278 
-1287 AKTYNVRNL
+1287 
-1296 DAYVSFG
+1296 
-1303 DLQAGTYYYRVFA
+1303 
-1316 TNAAN
+1316 
-1321 TNVAVVNQKF
+1321 
-1331 TVSDGSSTT
+1331 
-1340 TDKLSMTGGVTIP
+1340 
-1353 NIKVG
+1353 
-1358 NVVSIRGTVTS
+1358 
-1369 ASSNLKSVT
+1369 
-1378 AGVYDSNNK
+1378 
-1387 LVTGKTATPNAKT
+1387 
-1400 YNVSN
+1400 
-1405 LDAYVD
+1405 
-1411 FGSLKAG
+1411 LKAG

-1502 KTVKPNAKSY
+1502 KTAKPNAKSY

-1559 AQNKDKL
+1559 AQSKDKL

-1600 VGVFSSSGNL
+1600 VGVFTSSGNL

-1622 YDIHQVDAYVN
+1622 YDIRQVDMYVN

-1648 TNGSYQNQIVSYQ
+1648 TNGSYQNQVISYQ
-1661 KFTVTK
+1661 QFTVTQ

>member
-1 MKASSEREWVLILN
+1 
-15 VKFYIISYIFL
+15 
-26 IVFVRILPP
+26 
-35 VLRKKSGRNLQQ
+35 
-47 SATEHIKQNALQKGR
+47 
-62 GIMKNQNQVKV
+62 MKNQNQIKV

-104 TEQVEEAVTE
+104 TEQMEEAVTE
-114 TMPEESAP
+114 TMPEESLS
-122 SDFLSISS
+122 SDALSISS

-136 IIQGTPIAIN
+136 IIQGTPLAIN
-146 GVVKSDF
+146 GTVKSDF
-153 SKITVLTV
+153 SKITVLTA
-161 GVYNAAGEQVIGK
+161 GVYDATGKQVLGK
-174 TLSPNQVEYDLQN
+174 TLSPNQVEFNLQS
-187 LNDALPFENLQAG
+187 LNDDLPFETLQAG
-200 TYQYRVTASNAT
+200 TYHYRVTASNAT
-212 NQNYTVINQSFV
+212 HQDFTVINQSFV

-274 VGVYDSKH
+274 VGVYDSNH

-324 GTHAN
+324 GTHTN
-329 YTVVNQKFIV
+329 YTVVNQKFTV

-346 DDSIKITNSATIP
+346 DDSIKITNNATIP
-359 NITVGKAVSIRG
+359 NIMVGKAVSIRG

-386 VFDANNTLITGN
+386 VFDANNTLVTGN

-403 AKTYNVANM
+403 AKTYNIANM

-446 FTVSES
+446 FIVSKS

-557 FTVSGG
+557 FTVSDG
-563 STTTTD
+563 ST
-569 TLSMTGGVTIPNIKV
+569 
-584 GNVVSIRGTVTS
+584 
-596 ASSNLKS
+596 
-603 VTVGVYDSNNKLVTG
+603 
-618 KTVAPN
+618 
-624 AKTYN
+624 
-629 VRNLDAYVSF
+629 
-639 GNLKAGTYYYKVI
+639 
-652 ASNAAN
+652 
-658 TNVAVVNQKFT
+658 
-669 VSDGSSTTTDK
+669 TTTDK

-722 NKLVTGKTAT
+722 NKLVTGKTVT
-732 PNAKT
+732 PNAK
-737 YNIRNLDAYVSF
+737 A
-749 GDLKAGTYY
+749 
-758 YKVIAS
+758 
-764 NAANTNV
+764 
-771 AIVNQKF
+771 
-778 TVSDGSSTTTDKL
+778 
-791 SITGGVTIPNIKVG
+791 
-805 NVVSIRGTVTSAS
+805 
-818 SNLKSVTVG
+818 
-827 VYDSSNKLVTGKTVA
+827 
-842 PNAKTYNVR
+842 
-851 NLDAY
+851 
-856 VSFGDLKAGTYYYK
+856 
-870 VITSNA
+870 
-876 ANTNVA
+876 
-882 VVNQKFT
+882 
-889 VSDGSS
+889 
-895 TTTDTLSIT
+895 
-904 GGVTIPNIKIGN
+904 
-916 VVSIRGTVTSA
+916 
-927 SSNLKSVTV
+927 
-936 GVYDS
+936 
-941 NNKLVTG
+941 
-948 KTVAPNAKTYN
+948 YN

-992 VVNQKFTVSDGSST
+992 VVNQKFTVSDGST
-1006 TTTDTLSITG
+1006 ITTDKLSITG

-1031 RGTVTS
+1031 RGTVIS
-1037 TSSNLKS
+1037 ASSNLKS

-1066 KTYNIRNLDAYV
+1066 KTYN
-1078 DFGSLKAGTYYYK
+1078 
-1091 VFATNATTTNFPVV
+1091 
-1105 EQKFTVSANGG
+1105 
-1116 TTSNTDTLS
+1116 
-1125 ITGGTTVPNIKVGNT
+1125 
-1140 VVVQGT
+1140 
-1146 IQSKTS
+1146 
-1152 NITSLTVGVFDQ
+1152 
-1164 NQKLVTGKTVHPNV
+1164 
-1178 RTYNVH
+1178 
-1184 NLDYYVN
+1184 
-1191 FGDLKAGTYY
+1191 
-1201 YKVIATNGAYTNQ
+1201 
-1214 AVVNQKFTV
+1214 
-1223 SDGSSTTTDK
+1223 
-1233 LSMTGG
+1233 
-1239 VTIPNIKVGNVVSIR
+1239 
-1254 GTVTSAS
+1254 
-1261 SNLKSVTV
+1261 
-1269 GVYDSNNNL
+1269 
-1278 VTGKTVAPN
+1278 
-1287 AKTYNVRNL
+1287 VRNL

-1303 DLQAGTYYYRVFA
+1303 D
-1316 TNAAN
+1316 
-1321 TNVAVVNQKF
+1321 
-1331 TVSDGSSTT
+1331 
-1340 TDKLSMTGGVTIP
+1340 
-1353 NIKVG
+1353 
-1358 NVVSIRGTVTS
+1358 
-1369 ASSNLKSVT
+1369 
-1378 AGVYDSNNK
+1378 
-1387 LVTGKTATPNAKT
+1387 
-1400 YNVSN
+1400 
-1405 LDAYVD
+1405 
-1411 FGSLKAG
+1411 LKAG

-1502 KTVKPNAKSY
+1502 KTAKPNAKSY

-1559 AQNKDKL
+1559 AQSKDKL

-1600 VGVFSSSGNL
+1600 VGVFTASGNF
-1610 VTGKTVRPNAKS
+1610 VTGKTVKPNAKS
-1622 YDIHQVDAYVN
+1622 YDVSRLDNYVN
-1633 FNLLSP
+1633 FNILSA
-1639 DTYYYSVIA
+1639 DTYYYGIIA

-1661 KFTVTK
+1661 KFKVTE

>member
-1 MKASSEREWVLILN
+1 
-15 VKFYIISYIFL
+15 
-26 IVFVRILPP
+26 
-35 VLRKKSGRNLQQ
+35 
-47 SATEHIKQNALQKGR
+47 
-62 GIMKNQNQVKV
+62 MKNQNQVKV

-94 MESVPLATEQ
+94 MVSTPDPTEQ
-104 TEQVEEAVTE
+104 TKEAVTE
-114 TMPEESAP
+114 VLPEEYAP
-122 SDFLSISS
+122 ADFLSISG

-136 IIQGTPIAIN
+136 IIRGTPIAIN

-174 TLSPNQVEYDLQN
+174 TLSPNQVECDLQN

-212 NQNYTVINQSFV
+212 NQNYIVINQSFV

-274 VGVYDSKH
+274 VGVYDSNH

-324 GTHAN
+324 GTHTN
-329 YTVVNQKFIV
+329 YTVVNQKFTV

-346 DDSIKITNSATIP
+346 DDSIKITNNATIP
-359 NITVGKAVSIRG
+359 NIMVGKAVSIRG

-386 VFDANNTLITGN
+386 VFDANNTLVTGN

-433 NAAHKDYEAVNQK
+433 NAAHKDYEVVNQK
-446 FTVSES
+446 FIVSES

-504 SVTGRTVVPNAKSY
+504 SVTGRTIVPNAKSY

-557 FTVSGG
+557 FTVSDG

-569 TLSMTGGVTIPNIKV
+569 KLSMTGGVTIPNIKV
-584 GNVVSIRGTVTS
+584 
-596 ASSNLKS
+596 
-603 VTVGVYDSNNKLVTG
+603 
-618 KTVAPN
+618 
-624 AKTYN
+624 
-629 VRNLDAYVSF
+629 
-639 GNLKAGTYYYKVI
+639 
-652 ASNAAN
+652 
-658 TNVAVVNQKFT
+658 
-669 VSDGSSTTTDK
+669 
-680 LSITGGV
+680 
-687 TIPNIK
+687 
-693 VGNVVSI
+693 
-700 RGTVTSAS
+700 
-708 SNLKSVTVG
+708 
-717 VYDSN
+717 
-722 NKLVTGKTAT
+722 
-732 PNAKT
+732 
-737 YNIRNLDAYVSF
+737 
-749 GDLKAGTYY
+749 
-758 YKVIAS
+758 
-764 NAANTNV
+764 
-771 AIVNQKF
+771 
-778 TVSDGSSTTTDKL
+778 
-791 SITGGVTIPNIKVG
+791 
-805 NVVSIRGTVTSAS
+805 
-818 SNLKSVTVG
+818 
-827 VYDSSNKLVTGKTVA
+827 
-842 PNAKTYNVR
+842 
-851 NLDAY
+851 
-856 VSFGDLKAGTYYYK
+856 
-870 VITSNA
+870 
-876 ANTNVA
+876 
-882 VVNQKFT
+882 
-889 VSDGSS
+889 
-895 TTTDTLSIT
+895 
-904 GGVTIPNIKIGN
+904 GN

-992 VVNQKFTVSDGSST
+992 VVNQKFTVSDGST
-1006 TTTDTLSITG
+1006 
-1016 GVTIPNIKVGNVVSI
+1016 
-1031 RGTVTS
+1031 
-1037 TSSNLKS
+1037 
-1044 VTVGVYDS
+1044 
-1052 NNKLVTGKTATPNA
+1052 
-1066 KTYNIRNLDAYV
+1066 
-1078 DFGSLKAGTYYYK
+1078 
-1091 VFATNATTTNFPVV
+1091 
-1105 EQKFTVSANGG
+1105 
-1116 TTSNTDTLS
+1116 
-1125 ITGGTTVPNIKVGNT
+1125 
-1140 VVVQGT
+1140 
-1146 IQSKTS
+1146 
-1152 NITSLTVGVFDQ
+1152 
-1164 NQKLVTGKTVHPNV
+1164 
-1178 RTYNVH
+1178 
-1184 NLDYYVN
+1184 
-1191 FGDLKAGTYY
+1191 
-1201 YKVIATNGAYTNQ
+1201 
-1214 AVVNQKFTV
+1214 
-1223 SDGSSTTTDK
+1223 TTTDK

-1269 GVYDSNNNL
+1269 GVYDSNNKL
-1278 VTGKTVAPN
+1278 VTGKTATPN

-1303 DLQAGTYYYRVFA
+1303 D
-1316 TNAAN
+1316 
-1321 TNVAVVNQKF
+1321 
-1331 TVSDGSSTT
+1331 
-1340 TDKLSMTGGVTIP
+1340 
-1353 NIKVG
+1353 
-1358 NVVSIRGTVTS
+1358 
-1369 ASSNLKSVT
+1369 
-1378 AGVYDSNNK
+1378 
-1387 LVTGKTATPNAKT
+1387 
-1400 YNVSN
+1400 
-1405 LDAYVD
+1405 
-1411 FGSLKAG
+1411 LKAG

-1502 KTVKPNAKSY
+1502 KTAKPNAKSY

-1559 AQNKDKL
+1559 AQSKDKL

-1590 SATSNITSLT
+1590 SGTSNITSLT
-1600 VGVFSSSGNL
+1600 VGVFTSSGNL

-1639 DTYYYSVIA
+1639 DTYYYGVVA
-1648 TNGSYQNQIVSYQ
+1648 TNSSYQNQIVSYQ

>member
-1 MKASSEREWVLILN
+1 
-15 VKFYIISYIFL
+15 
-26 IVFVRILPP
+26 
-35 VLRKKSGRNLQQ
+35 
-47 SATEHIKQNALQKGR
+47 
-62 GIMKNQNQVKV
+62 MKNQNQIKV

-94 MESVPLATEQ
+94 MVSTPDPTEQ
-104 TEQVEEAVTE
+104 TKEAVTE
-114 TMPEESAP
+114 VLPEEYAP
-122 SDFLSISS
+122 ADFLSISG
-130 NDAIPD
+130 NDAIPN
-136 IIQGTPIAIN
+136 IIQGTPLAIN
-146 GVVKSDF
+146 GTVKSDF

-212 NQNYTVINQSFV
+212 NQNYIVINQSFV
-224 VSSDPTVQV
+224 ISSDPTVQV
-233 GATEDAITIENGSK
+233 EATEDAITIENGSK

-274 VGVYDSKH
+274 VGVYDSNH

-312 VGTYTYEITVTN
+312 VGTYTYEIIVTN
-324 GTHAN
+324 GTHMN
-329 YTVVNQKFIV
+329 YTVVNQKFTV

-346 DDSIKITNSATIP
+346 DDSIKITNNATIP
-359 NITVGKAVSIRG
+359 NIMVGKAVSIRG

-386 VFDANNTLITGN
+386 VFDANNTLVTGN

-446 FTVSES
+446 FIVSES

-504 SVTGRTVVPNAKSY
+504 SVTGRTIVPNAKSY

-557 FTVSGG
+557 FTVSDG

-569 TLSMTGGVTIPNIKV
+569 KLSM
-584 GNVVSIRGTVTS
+584 
-596 ASSNLKS
+596 
-603 VTVGVYDSNNKLVTG
+603 
-618 KTVAPN
+618 
-624 AKTYN
+624 
-629 VRNLDAYVSF
+629 
-639 GNLKAGTYYYKVI
+639 
-652 ASNAAN
+652 
-658 TNVAVVNQKFT
+658 
-669 VSDGSSTTTDK
+669 
-680 LSITGGV
+680 TGGV

-737 YNIRNLDAYVSF
+737 YN
-749 GDLKAGTYY
+749 
-758 YKVIAS
+758 
-764 NAANTNV
+764 
-771 AIVNQKF
+771 
-778 TVSDGSSTTTDKL
+778 
-791 SITGGVTIPNIKVG
+791 
-805 NVVSIRGTVTSAS
+805 
-818 SNLKSVTVG
+818 
-827 VYDSSNKLVTGKTVA
+827 
-842 PNAKTYNVR
+842 VR

-856 VSFGDLKAGTYYYK
+856 VSFGD
-870 VITSNA
+870 
-876 ANTNVA
+876 
-882 VVNQKFT
+882 
-889 VSDGSS
+889 
-895 TTTDTLSIT
+895 
-904 GGVTIPNIKIGN
+904 
-916 VVSIRGTVTSA
+916 
-927 SSNLKSVTV
+927 
-936 GVYDS
+936 
-941 NNKLVTG
+941 
-948 KTVAPNAKTYN
+948 
-959 VRNLDAYVSFGDL
+959 
-972 KAGTYYYKVIASNAA
+972 
-987 NTNVA
+987 
-992 VVNQKFTVSDGSST
+992 
-1006 TTTDTLSITG
+1006 
-1016 GVTIPNIKVGNVVSI
+1016 
-1031 RGTVTS
+1031 
-1037 TSSNLKS
+1037 
-1044 VTVGVYDS
+1044 
-1052 NNKLVTGKTATPNA
+1052 
-1066 KTYNIRNLDAYV
+1066 
-1078 DFGSLKAGTYYYK
+1078 
-1091 VFATNATTTNFPVV
+1091 
-1105 EQKFTVSANGG
+1105 
-1116 TTSNTDTLS
+1116 
-1125 ITGGTTVPNIKVGNT
+1125 
-1140 VVVQGT
+1140 
-1146 IQSKTS
+1146 
-1152 NITSLTVGVFDQ
+1152 
-1164 NQKLVTGKTVHPNV
+1164 
-1178 RTYNVH
+1178 
-1184 NLDYYVN
+1184 
-1191 FGDLKAGTYY
+1191 
-1201 YKVIATNGAYTNQ
+1201 
-1214 AVVNQKFTV
+1214 
-1223 SDGSSTTTDK
+1223 
-1233 LSMTGG
+1233 
-1239 VTIPNIKVGNVVSIR
+1239 
-1254 GTVTSAS
+1254 
-1261 SNLKSVTV
+1261 
-1269 GVYDSNNNL
+1269 
-1278 VTGKTVAPN
+1278 
-1287 AKTYNVRNL
+1287 
-1296 DAYVSFG
+1296 
-1303 DLQAGTYYYRVFA
+1303 
-1316 TNAAN
+1316 
-1321 TNVAVVNQKF
+1321 
-1331 TVSDGSSTT
+1331 
-1340 TDKLSMTGGVTIP
+1340 
-1353 NIKVG
+1353 
-1358 NVVSIRGTVTS
+1358 
-1369 ASSNLKSVT
+1369 
-1378 AGVYDSNNK
+1378 
-1387 LVTGKTATPNAKT
+1387 
-1400 YNVSN
+1400 
-1405 LDAYVD
+1405 
-1411 FGSLKAG
+1411 LKAG

-1502 KTVKPNAKSY
+1502 KTAKPNAKSY

-1559 AQNKDKL
+1559 AQSKDKL

-1600 VGVFSSSGNL
+1600 VGVFTSSGNL

-1639 DTYYYSVIA
+1639 DTYYYGVVA
-1648 TNGSYQNQIVSYQ
+1648 TNSSYQNQIVSYQ

>member
-1 MKASSEREWVLILN
+1 
-15 VKFYIISYIFL
+15 
-26 IVFVRILPP
+26 
-35 VLRKKSGRNLQQ
+35 
-47 SATEHIKQNALQKGR
+47 
-62 GIMKNQNQVKV
+62 MKNQNQIKV

-94 MESVPLATEQ
+94 MVSTPDPTEQ
-104 TEQVEEAVTE
+104 TKEAVTE
-114 TMPEESAP
+114 VLPEEYAP
-122 SDFLSISS
+122 ADFLSISG
-130 NDAIPD
+130 NDAIPN
-136 IIQGTPIAIN
+136 IIQGTPLAIN
-146 GVVKSDF
+146 GTVKSDF
-153 SKITVLTV
+153 SKITVLTA
-161 GVYNAAGEQVIGK
+161 GVYDATGKQVLGK
-174 TLSPNQVEYDLQN
+174 TLSPNQVEFNLQS
-187 LNDALPFENLQAG
+187 LNDDLPFETLQAG

-212 NQNYTVINQSFV
+212 NQNYIVINQSFV

-274 VGVYDSKH
+274 VGVYDSNH

-324 GTHAN
+324 GTHTN
-329 YTVVNQKFIV
+329 YTVVNQKFTV

-346 DDSIKITNSATIP
+346 DDSIKITNNATIP
-359 NITVGKAVSIRG
+359 NIMVGKAVSIRG

-386 VFDANNTLITGN
+386 VFDANNTLVTGN

-403 AKTYNVANM
+403 AKIYNVANM

-446 FTVSES
+446 FIVSES

-557 FTVSGG
+557 FTVSDD
-563 STTTTD
+563 ST
-569 TLSMTGGVTIPNIKV
+569 
-584 GNVVSIRGTVTS
+584 
-596 ASSNLKS
+596 
-603 VTVGVYDSNNKLVTG
+603 
-618 KTVAPN
+618 
-624 AKTYN
+624 
-629 VRNLDAYVSF
+629 
-639 GNLKAGTYYYKVI
+639 
-652 ASNAAN
+652 
-658 TNVAVVNQKFT
+658 
-669 VSDGSSTTTDK
+669 TTTDK

-693 VGNVVSI
+693 V
-700 RGTVTSAS
+700 
-708 SNLKSVTVG
+708 
-717 VYDSN
+717 
-722 NKLVTGKTAT
+722 
-732 PNAKT
+732 
-737 YNIRNLDAYVSF
+737 
-749 GDLKAGTYY
+749 
-758 YKVIAS
+758 
-764 NAANTNV
+764 
-771 AIVNQKF
+771 
-778 TVSDGSSTTTDKL
+778 
-791 SITGGVTIPNIKVG
+791 
-805 NVVSIRGTVTSAS
+805 
-818 SNLKSVTVG
+818 
-827 VYDSSNKLVTGKTVA
+827 
-842 PNAKTYNVR
+842 
-851 NLDAY
+851 
-856 VSFGDLKAGTYYYK
+856 
-870 VITSNA
+870 
-876 ANTNVA
+876 
-882 VVNQKFT
+882 
-889 VSDGSS
+889 
-895 TTTDTLSIT
+895 
-904 GGVTIPNIKIGN
+904 GN

-992 VVNQKFTVSDGSST
+992 VVNQKFTVSDGST
-1006 TTTDTLSITG
+1006 TT
-1016 GVTIPNIKVGNVVSI
+1016 
-1031 RGTVTS
+1031 
-1037 TSSNLKS
+1037 
-1044 VTVGVYDS
+1044 
-1052 NNKLVTGKTATPNA
+1052 A
-1066 KTYNIRNLDAYV
+1066 
-1078 DFGSLKAGTYYYK
+1078 
-1091 VFATNATTTNFPVV
+1091 
-1105 EQKFTVSANGG
+1105 
-1116 TTSNTDTLS
+1116 
-1125 ITGGTTVPNIKVGNT
+1125 
-1140 VVVQGT
+1140 
-1146 IQSKTS
+1146 
-1152 NITSLTVGVFDQ
+1152 
-1164 NQKLVTGKTVHPNV
+1164 
-1178 RTYNVH
+1178 
-1184 NLDYYVN
+1184 
-1191 FGDLKAGTYY
+1191 
-1201 YKVIATNGAYTNQ
+1201 
-1214 AVVNQKFTV
+1214 
-1223 SDGSSTTTDK
+1223 DK
-1233 LSMTGG
+1233 LSITGG

-1269 GVYDSNNNL
+1269 GVYDSNNKL
-1278 VTGKTVAPN
+1278 VTGKTATPN

-1303 DLQAGTYYYRVFA
+1303 D
-1316 TNAAN
+1316 
-1321 TNVAVVNQKF
+1321 
-1331 TVSDGSSTT
+1331 
-1340 TDKLSMTGGVTIP
+1340 
-1353 NIKVG
+1353 
-1358 NVVSIRGTVTS
+1358 
-1369 ASSNLKSVT
+1369 
-1378 AGVYDSNNK
+1378 
-1387 LVTGKTATPNAKT
+1387 
-1400 YNVSN
+1400 
-1405 LDAYVD
+1405 
-1411 FGSLKAG
+1411 LKAG

-1502 KTVKPNAKSY
+1502 KTAKPNAKSY

-1559 AQNKDKL
+1559 AQSKDKL

-1590 SATSNITSLT
+1590 SGTSNITSLT
-1600 VGVFSSSGNL
+1600 VGVFTSSGNL

-1639 DTYYYSVIA
+1639 DTYYYGVIA

-1661 KFTVTK
+1661 KFKVTE

>member
-1 MKASSEREWVLILN
+1 
-15 VKFYIISYIFL
+15 
-26 IVFVRILPP
+26 
-35 VLRKKSGRNLQQ
+35 
-47 SATEHIKQNALQKGR
+47 
-62 GIMKNQNQVKV
+62 MKNQNQIKV

-94 MESVPLATEQ
+94 MVSTPDPIEQ
-104 TEQVEEAVTE
+104 TKEAVTE
-114 TMPEESAP
+114 VLPEEYAP
-122 SDFLSISS
+122 ADFLSISG
-130 NDAIPD
+130 NDAIPN
-136 IIQGTPIAIN
+136 IIQGTPLAIN
-146 GVVKSDF
+146 GTVKSDF

-212 NQNYTVINQSFV
+212 NQNYIVINQSFV
-224 VSSDPTVQV
+224 ISSDPTVQV
-233 GATEDAITIENGSK
+233 EATEDAITIENGSK

-274 VGVYDSKH
+274 VGVYDSNH

-324 GTHAN
+324 GTHTN
-329 YTVVNQKFIV
+329 YTVVNQKFTV

-346 DDSIKITNSATIP
+346 DDSIKITNNATIP
-359 NITVGKAVSIRG
+359 NIMVGKAVSIRG

-386 VFDANNTLITGN
+386 VFDANNTLVTGN

-446 FTVSES
+446 FIVSES

-504 SVTGRTVVPNAKSY
+504 SVTGRTIVPNAKSY

-557 FTVSGG
+557 FTVSDG

-569 TLSMTGGVTIPNIKV
+569 KLSMTGGVTIPNIKV
-584 GNVVSIRGTVTS
+584 
-596 ASSNLKS
+596 
-603 VTVGVYDSNNKLVTG
+603 
-618 KTVAPN
+618 
-624 AKTYN
+624 
-629 VRNLDAYVSF
+629 
-639 GNLKAGTYYYKVI
+639 
-652 ASNAAN
+652 
-658 TNVAVVNQKFT
+658 
-669 VSDGSSTTTDK
+669 
-680 LSITGGV
+680 
-687 TIPNIK
+687 
-693 VGNVVSI
+693 
-700 RGTVTSAS
+700 
-708 SNLKSVTVG
+708 
-717 VYDSN
+717 
-722 NKLVTGKTAT
+722 
-732 PNAKT
+732 
-737 YNIRNLDAYVSF
+737 
-749 GDLKAGTYY
+749 
-758 YKVIAS
+758 
-764 NAANTNV
+764 
-771 AIVNQKF
+771 
-778 TVSDGSSTTTDKL
+778 
-791 SITGGVTIPNIKVG
+791 
-805 NVVSIRGTVTSAS
+805 
-818 SNLKSVTVG
+818 
-827 VYDSSNKLVTGKTVA
+827 
-842 PNAKTYNVR
+842 
-851 NLDAY
+851 
-856 VSFGDLKAGTYYYK
+856 
-870 VITSNA
+870 
-876 ANTNVA
+876 
-882 VVNQKFT
+882 
-889 VSDGSS
+889 
-895 TTTDTLSIT
+895 
-904 GGVTIPNIKIGN
+904 GN

-992 VVNQKFTVSDGSST
+992 VVNQKFTVSDGST
-1006 TTTDTLSITG
+1006 
-1016 GVTIPNIKVGNVVSI
+1016 
-1031 RGTVTS
+1031 
-1037 TSSNLKS
+1037 
-1044 VTVGVYDS
+1044 
-1052 NNKLVTGKTATPNA
+1052 
-1066 KTYNIRNLDAYV
+1066 
-1078 DFGSLKAGTYYYK
+1078 
-1091 VFATNATTTNFPVV
+1091 
-1105 EQKFTVSANGG
+1105 
-1116 TTSNTDTLS
+1116 
-1125 ITGGTTVPNIKVGNT
+1125 
-1140 VVVQGT
+1140 
-1146 IQSKTS
+1146 
-1152 NITSLTVGVFDQ
+1152 
-1164 NQKLVTGKTVHPNV
+1164 
-1178 RTYNVH
+1178 
-1184 NLDYYVN
+1184 
-1191 FGDLKAGTYY
+1191 
-1201 YKVIATNGAYTNQ
+1201 
-1214 AVVNQKFTV
+1214 
-1223 SDGSSTTTDK
+1223 TTTDK

-1269 GVYDSNNNL
+1269 GVYDSNNKL

-1303 DLQAGTYYYRVFA
+1303 DLSVGTYSYKVIA
-1316 TNAAN
+1316 TNATH
-1321 TNVAVVNQKF
+1321 TNYAVVNQKF
-1331 TVSDGSSTT
+1331 TVSANGSQTADTLHITGGTSVPNITEGTSVVVKGTVSSAASNITSVTVGVYSASGNLITGKTVRPNAKTYDLRRLDAYVNFNLLTPGSYLYRVTVTNGTT
-1340 TDKLSMTGGVTIP
+1340 SQHLVNQAFQVKAKSGSVQSQDKLTLSGGTTIP

-1378 AGVYDSNNK
+1378 VGVYDSNNK

-1400 YNVSN
+1400 YNVRN
-1405 LDAYVD
+1405 LDAYVS
-1411 FGSLKAG
+1411 FGDLKAG

-1502 KTVKPNAKSY
+1502 KTAKPNAKSY

-1559 AQNKDKL
+1559 AQSKDKL

-1590 SATSNITSLT
+1590 SGTSNITSLT
-1600 VGVFSSSGNL
+1600 VGVFTSSGNL

-1639 DTYYYSVIA
+1639 DTYYYGVVA
-1648 TNGSYQNQIVSYQ
+1648 TNSSYQNQIVSYQ

>member
-1 MKASSEREWVLILN
+1 MKASSEREWVLVLN

-47 SATEHIKQNALQKGR
+47 SATEHIEQNALQKGR

-94 MESVPLATEQ
+94 MVSTPDPTEQ
-104 TEQVEEAVTE
+104 TKEAVTE
-114 TMPEESAP
+114 VLPEEYAP
-122 SDFLSISS
+122 ADFLSISG
-130 NDAIPD
+130 NDAIPN
-136 IIQGTPIAIN
+136 IIQGTPLAIN
-146 GVVKSDF
+146 GTVKSDF

-212 NQNYTVINQSFV
+212 NQNYIVINQSFV

-274 VGVYDSKH
+274 VGVYDSNH

-324 GTHAN
+324 GTHTN
-329 YTVVNQKFIV
+329 YTVVNQKFAV

-346 DDSIKITNSATIP
+346 DDSIKITNNATIP
-359 NITVGKAVSIRG
+359 NIMVGKAVSIRG

-386 VFDANNTLITGN
+386 VFDANNTLVTGN

-403 AKTYNVANM
+403 TKTYNVANM

-446 FTVSES
+446 FIVSES

-557 FTVSGG
+557 FTVSDGS

-569 TLSMTGGVTIPNIKV
+569 KLSISGGTTIPNIKV

-639 GNLKAGTYYYKVI
+639 GDLKAGTYYYKVI

-669 VSDGSSTTTDK
+669 VFDGSSTTTTDK

-693 VGNVVSI
+693 V
-700 RGTVTSAS
+700 
-708 SNLKSVTVG
+708 
-717 VYDSN
+717 
-722 NKLVTGKTAT
+722 
-732 PNAKT
+732 
-737 YNIRNLDAYVSF
+737 
-749 GDLKAGTYY
+749 
-758 YKVIAS
+758 
-764 NAANTNV
+764 
-771 AIVNQKF
+771 
-778 TVSDGSSTTTDKL
+778 
-791 SITGGVTIPNIKVG
+791 
-805 NVVSIRGTVTSAS
+805 
-818 SNLKSVTVG
+818 
-827 VYDSSNKLVTGKTVA
+827 
-842 PNAKTYNVR
+842 
-851 NLDAY
+851 
-856 VSFGDLKAGTYYYK
+856 
-870 VITSNA
+870 
-876 ANTNVA
+876 
-882 VVNQKFT
+882 
-889 VSDGSS
+889 
-895 TTTDTLSIT
+895 
-904 GGVTIPNIKIGN
+904 GN

-1006 TTTDTLSITG
+1006 TTTD
-1016 GVTIPNIKVGNVVSI
+1016 
-1031 RGTVTS
+1031 
-1037 TSSNLKS
+1037 
-1044 VTVGVYDS
+1044 
-1052 NNKLVTGKTATPNA
+1052 
-1066 KTYNIRNLDAYV
+1066 
-1078 DFGSLKAGTYYYK
+1078 
-1091 VFATNATTTNFPVV
+1091 
-1105 EQKFTVSANGG
+1105 
-1116 TTSNTDTLS
+1116 
-1125 ITGGTTVPNIKVGNT
+1125 
-1140 VVVQGT
+1140 
-1146 IQSKTS
+1146 
-1152 NITSLTVGVFDQ
+1152 
-1164 NQKLVTGKTVHPNV
+1164 
-1178 RTYNVH
+1178 
-1184 NLDYYVN
+1184 
-1191 FGDLKAGTYY
+1191 
-1201 YKVIATNGAYTNQ
+1201 
-1214 AVVNQKFTV
+1214 
-1223 SDGSSTTTDK
+1223 K

-1269 GVYDSNNNL
+1269 GVYDSNNKL

-1303 DLQAGTYYYRVFA
+1303 DLKAGTYYYKVIA
-1316 TNAAN
+1316 SNAAN

-1331 TVSDGSSTT
+1331 TVFDGSSTT
-1340 TDKLSMTGGVTIP
+1340 TTDKLSITGGVTIP

-1378 AGVYDSNNK
+1378 VGVYDSNNKLVTGKTVAPNAKTYNVRNLDAYVSFGDLKAGTYYYKVIASNAANTNVAVVNQKFTVFDGSSTTTTDKLSITGGVTIPNIKVGNVVSIRGTVTSASSNLKSVTVGVYDSNNK

-1400 YNVSN
+1400 YNVRN
-1405 LDAYVD
+1405 LDAYVS
-1411 FGSLKAG
+1411 FGDLKAG

-1502 KTVKPNAKSY
+1502 KTAKPNAKSY

-1559 AQNKDKL
+1559 AQSKDKL
-1566 TLSGG
+1566 TFSGG

-1590 SATSNITSLT
+1590 SGTSNITSLT

-1639 DTYYYSVIA
+1639 DTYYYGVIA
-1648 TNGSYQNQIVSYQ
+1648 TNSSYQNQIVSYQ

>member
-1 MKASSEREWVLILN
+1 
-15 VKFYIISYIFL
+15 
-26 IVFVRILPP
+26 
-35 VLRKKSGRNLQQ
+35 
-47 SATEHIKQNALQKGR
+47 
-62 GIMKNQNQVKV
+62 MKNQNQIKV

-104 TEQVEEAVTE
+104 TEQMEEAVTE
-114 TMPEESAP
+114 TMPEESLS
-122 SDFLSISS
+122 SDALSISS

-136 IIQGTPIAIN
+136 IIQGTPLAIN

-212 NQNYTVINQSFV
+212 NQNYIVINQSFV

-274 VGVYDSKH
+274 VGVYDSNH

-324 GTHAN
+324 GTHTN
-329 YTVVNQKFIV
+329 YTVVNQKFTV

-346 DDSIKITNSATIP
+346 DDSIKITNNATIP
-359 NITVGKAVSIRG
+359 NIMVGKAVSIRG

-386 VFDANNTLITGN
+386 VFDANNTLVTGN

-433 NAAHKDYEAVNQK
+433 NAAHKDYEVVNQK
-446 FTVSES
+446 FIVSES

-557 FTVSGG
+557 FTVSDD
-563 STTTTD
+563 ST
-569 TLSMTGGVTIPNIKV
+569 
-584 GNVVSIRGTVTS
+584 
-596 ASSNLKS
+596 
-603 VTVGVYDSNNKLVTG
+603 
-618 KTVAPN
+618 
-624 AKTYN
+624 
-629 VRNLDAYVSF
+629 
-639 GNLKAGTYYYKVI
+639 
-652 ASNAAN
+652 
-658 TNVAVVNQKFT
+658 
-669 VSDGSSTTTDK
+669 TTTDK

-693 VGNVVSI
+693 V
-700 RGTVTSAS
+700 
-708 SNLKSVTVG
+708 
-717 VYDSN
+717 
-722 NKLVTGKTAT
+722 
-732 PNAKT
+732 
-737 YNIRNLDAYVSF
+737 
-749 GDLKAGTYY
+749 
-758 YKVIAS
+758 
-764 NAANTNV
+764 
-771 AIVNQKF
+771 
-778 TVSDGSSTTTDKL
+778 
-791 SITGGVTIPNIKVG
+791 
-805 NVVSIRGTVTSAS
+805 
-818 SNLKSVTVG
+818 
-827 VYDSSNKLVTGKTVA
+827 
-842 PNAKTYNVR
+842 
-851 NLDAY
+851 
-856 VSFGDLKAGTYYYK
+856 
-870 VITSNA
+870 
-876 ANTNVA
+876 
-882 VVNQKFT
+882 
-889 VSDGSS
+889 
-895 TTTDTLSIT
+895 
-904 GGVTIPNIKIGN
+904 GN

-1006 TTTDTLSITG
+1006 TTTDKLSITG

-1037 TSSNLKS
+1037 ASSNLKSVTVGVYDSNNKLVTGKTVAPNAKTYNVRNLDAYVSFGDLKAGTYYYKVIASNAANTNVAVVNQKFTVSDGSTTTTDKLSMTGGITIPNIKVGNVVSIRGTVTSASSNLKS

-1066 KTYNIRNLDAYV
+1066 KTYNVRNLDAYV
-1078 DFGSLKAGTYYYK
+1078 S
-1091 VFATNATTTNFPVV
+1091 
-1105 EQKFTVSANGG
+1105 
-1116 TTSNTDTLS
+1116 
-1125 ITGGTTVPNIKVGNT
+1125 
-1140 VVVQGT
+1140 
-1146 IQSKTS
+1146 
-1152 NITSLTVGVFDQ
+1152 
-1164 NQKLVTGKTVHPNV
+1164 
-1178 RTYNVH
+1178 
-1184 NLDYYVN
+1184 

-1201 YKVIATNGAYTNQ
+1201 YKVIASNAANTNV

-1223 SDGSSTTTDK
+1223 SDGSSTTTTDKLSITGGVTIPNIKVGNVVSIRGTVTSASSNLKSVTVGVYDSNNKLVTGKTVAPNAKTYNVRNLDAYVSFGDLKAGTYYYKVIASNAANTNVAVVNQKFTVSDGSTTTTDK

-1269 GVYDSNNNL
+1269 GVYDSNNKLITGKTATPNAKTYNVRNLDAYVSFGDLKAGTYYYKVIASNAANTNVAVVNQKFTVSDGSTTTTDKLSITGGVTIPNIKVGNVVSIRGTVTSASSNLKSVTVGVYDSNNKL

-1303 DLQAGTYYYRVFA
+1303 DLKAGTYYYKVIA
-1316 TNAAN
+1316 SNAAN

-1331 TVSDGSSTT
+1331 TVSDGSTTT
-1340 TDKLSMTGGVTIP
+1340 TDTLSMTGGVTIP

-1387 LVTGKTATPNAKT
+1387 LVTGKTVAPNAKTYNVRNLDAYVSFGDLKAGTYYYKVIASNAANTNVAVVNQKFTVSDGSTTTTDTLSMTGGVTIPNIKVGNVVSIRGTVTSASSNLKSVTVGVYDSNNKLVTGKTATPNAKT
-1400 YNVSN
+1400 YNVRN
-1405 LDAYVD
+1405 LDAYVS
-1411 FGSLKAG
+1411 FGDLKAG

-1502 KTVKPNAKSY
+1502 KTAKPNAKSY

-1541 KTQQLVNQAFQVK
+1541 KTQQLVNQAFRVK

-1559 AQNKDKL
+1559 AQSKDKL

-1590 SATSNITSLT
+1590 SGTSNITSLT
-1600 VGVFSSSGNL
+1600 VGVFTSSGNL

-1639 DTYYYSVIA
+1639 DTYYYGVVA
-1648 TNGSYQNQIVSYQ
+1648 TNSSYQNQIVSYQ

>member
-1 MKASSEREWVLILN
+1 MKVSSEREWVLFLN

-26 IVFVRILPP
+26 IIFENILPP

-47 SATEHIKQNALQKGR
+47 SATEHIEQNALQKGR
-62 GIMKNQNQVKV
+62 GIMKNQNQIKV

-94 MESVPLATEQ
+94 MVSTPDPTEQ
-104 TEQVEEAVTE
+104 TKEAVTE
-114 TMPEESAP
+114 VLPEEYAP
-122 SDFLSISS
+122 ADFLSISG
-130 NDAIPD
+130 NDAIPN
-136 IIQGTPIAIN
+136 IIQGTPLAIN
-146 GVVKSDF
+146 GTVKSDF
-153 SKITVLTV
+153 SKITVLTA
-161 GVYNAAGEQVIGK
+161 GVYDATGKQVLGK
-174 TLSPNQVEYDLQN
+174 TLSPNQVEFNLQS
-187 LNDALPFENLQAG
+187 LNDDLSFETLQAG
-200 TYQYRVTASNAT
+200 TYHYRVTASNAT
-212 NQNYTVINQSFV
+212 HQDFTVINQSFV

-233 GATEDAITIENGSK
+233 EATEDAITIENGSK

-274 VGVYDSKH
+274 VGVYDSNH

-324 GTHAN
+324 GTHTN
-329 YTVVNQKFIV
+329 YTVVNQKFTV

-346 DDSIKITNSATIP
+346 DDSIKITNNATIP
-359 NITVGKAVSIRG
+359 NIMVGKAVSIRG

-386 VFDANNTLITGN
+386 VFDANNTLVTGN

-446 FTVSES
+446 FIVSES

-557 FTVSGG
+557 FTVSDG
-563 STTTTD
+563 ST
-569 TLSMTGGVTIPNIKV
+569 
-584 GNVVSIRGTVTS
+584 
-596 ASSNLKS
+596 
-603 VTVGVYDSNNKLVTG
+603 
-618 KTVAPN
+618 
-624 AKTYN
+624 
-629 VRNLDAYVSF
+629 
-639 GNLKAGTYYYKVI
+639 
-652 ASNAAN
+652 
-658 TNVAVVNQKFT
+658 
-669 VSDGSSTTTDK
+669 TTTDK

-737 YNIRNLDAYVSF
+737 YN
-749 GDLKAGTYY
+749 
-758 YKVIAS
+758 
-764 NAANTNV
+764 
-771 AIVNQKF
+771 
-778 TVSDGSSTTTDKL
+778 
-791 SITGGVTIPNIKVG
+791 
-805 NVVSIRGTVTSAS
+805 
-818 SNLKSVTVG
+818 
-827 VYDSSNKLVTGKTVA
+827 
-842 PNAKTYNVR
+842 VR

-856 VSFGDLKAGTYYYK
+856 VSFGD
-870 VITSNA
+870 
-876 ANTNVA
+876 
-882 VVNQKFT
+882 
-889 VSDGSS
+889 
-895 TTTDTLSIT
+895 
-904 GGVTIPNIKIGN
+904 
-916 VVSIRGTVTSA
+916 
-927 SSNLKSVTV
+927 
-936 GVYDS
+936 
-941 NNKLVTG
+941 
-948 KTVAPNAKTYN
+948 
-959 VRNLDAYVSFGDL
+959 
-972 KAGTYYYKVIASNAA
+972 
-987 NTNVA
+987 
-992 VVNQKFTVSDGSST
+992 
-1006 TTTDTLSITG
+1006 
-1016 GVTIPNIKVGNVVSI
+1016 
-1031 RGTVTS
+1031 
-1037 TSSNLKS
+1037 
-1044 VTVGVYDS
+1044 
-1052 NNKLVTGKTATPNA
+1052 
-1066 KTYNIRNLDAYV
+1066 
-1078 DFGSLKAGTYYYK
+1078 
-1091 VFATNATTTNFPVV
+1091 
-1105 EQKFTVSANGG
+1105 
-1116 TTSNTDTLS
+1116 
-1125 ITGGTTVPNIKVGNT
+1125 
-1140 VVVQGT
+1140 
-1146 IQSKTS
+1146 
-1152 NITSLTVGVFDQ
+1152 
-1164 NQKLVTGKTVHPNV
+1164 
-1178 RTYNVH
+1178 
-1184 NLDYYVN
+1184 
-1191 FGDLKAGTYY
+1191 
-1201 YKVIATNGAYTNQ
+1201 
-1214 AVVNQKFTV
+1214 
-1223 SDGSSTTTDK
+1223 
-1233 LSMTGG
+1233 
-1239 VTIPNIKVGNVVSIR
+1239 
-1254 GTVTSAS
+1254 
-1261 SNLKSVTV
+1261 
-1269 GVYDSNNNL
+1269 
-1278 VTGKTVAPN
+1278 
-1287 AKTYNVRNL
+1287 
-1296 DAYVSFG
+1296 
-1303 DLQAGTYYYRVFA
+1303 
-1316 TNAAN
+1316 
-1321 TNVAVVNQKF
+1321 
-1331 TVSDGSSTT
+1331 
-1340 TDKLSMTGGVTIP
+1340 
-1353 NIKVG
+1353 
-1358 NVVSIRGTVTS
+1358 
-1369 ASSNLKSVT
+1369 
-1378 AGVYDSNNK
+1378 
-1387 LVTGKTATPNAKT
+1387 
-1400 YNVSN
+1400 
-1405 LDAYVD
+1405 
-1411 FGSLKAG
+1411 LKAG

-1502 KTVKPNAKSY
+1502 KTAKPNAKSY

-1559 AQNKDKL
+1559 AQSKDKL

-1590 SATSNITSLT
+1590 SGTSNITSLT
-1600 VGVFSSSGNL
+1600 VGVFTSSGNL

-1639 DTYYYSVIA
+1639 DTYYYGVVA
-1648 TNGSYQNQIVSYQ
+1648 TNSSYQNQIVSYQ
-1661 KFTVTK
+1661 KFKVTE